1 MAGYSVEKALEDRK
15 KRIKEEEYNARYRE
29 ALKDPEGYANKN
41 KPISVEDALKERK
54 KSLLENSGSI
64 KNDIARRYNS
74 VLSSYKSYAN
84 NYSDSLYGEGS
95 VKKTLDK
102 QRSTRKETASLVSD
116 IKAYRKIIGEKE
128 ADDMLKNLDS
138 MKGVYDYAY
147 EAAKVYT
154 NFKSEEDYQNFMN
167 PTSDVIPVGNGAMS
181 PFRKGG
187 LSPIG
192 ANSPGGIY
200 SFDPMMK
207 QTALGQLPF
216 ELNKNKDP
224 LPTEDVK
231 DENRLALYV
240 YYTEKAREAE
250 SNGGSEEEIKAY
262 RQQAEKARSKE
273 GYQEIMSGWLT
284 KEGYDDDESIG
295 IRQSLYS
302 AKKAELERLEYRIR
316 YASSEEEKEKLTK
329 KKESIE
335 AEINVYE
342 RFRKPVDDTSNYVN
356 QEDFTTVSA
365 DKNKNG
371 NIDKSNLERAAEDLQ
386 KLRGTEP
393 SDIIDETG
401 IVTGV
406 RDALGNVHESRQA
419 YYAYVDELYNLT
431 QTTVEDELGLFLS
444 YSPEDRERL
453 SDEYLKQSSS
463 QTSNDGYKYIFYN
476 GMAHAWDQLSEN
488 EINTYYYLYNSQGK
502 NAAVQYL
509 ESLQSVLNYRLYQQT
524 SEKWQKEYDESG
536 VLGKILLNIGTLAA
550 NPIGGMV
557 SFVEDFG
564 NTVTGKDIDPY
575 SGSHYVQNWA
585 QSVRGNTARDIE
597 EATDGAAIPLID
609 FSFGDFYQSIMSGA
623 DSFVGGKMFGR
634 GYTVIMGMGAAS
646 SEAKD
651 LYDKGATKEQI
662 VLGASAAGAA
672 EMIFEYVSLDH
683 FLKNMD
689 TGTKSVKQ
697 LLKQVLSQAG
707 VEASEEVFTEIANTL
722 TNAWVMKSQS
732 EWAKLKEE
740 GGLKNAFI
748 ETCKNVINAGIGGF
762 VSGGGMAAV
771 GSTANLIHYN
781 NYSRGVGTQ
790 INQRGNTQNLIDY
803 AEEIVLEYDKLF
815 PGADTK
821 QIGKFVSQLK
831 QSIAN
836 GGEMSRS
843 DLTKTG
849 KLYDLVSDAVQ
860 KHSVQAVKSKI
871 FDKLQDRADV
881 NYKSYTAKL
890 LTNAFFDNMSDT
902 EKTAF
907 KRMKGQKILDSLLSD
922 SDTSDFLNAYK
933 NLYDNGA
940 DFIFDRNANAA
951 TGNINS
957 DVSQYTE
964 QPAQTANTPLSLA
977 PSETVRENAQGVG
990 QDISAPRV
998 EETPTATT
1006 QDNTDR
1012 ERSAEALN
1020 YALEDIDN
1028 KHISKAATDL
1038 IKAEYDGTLPA
1049 ADYVAGMEEGFNFGY
1064 SQVPEDGLTDYS
1076 GPFGQLSA
1084 MQKKHSY
1091 NLGVLAREE
1100 ETRKRDTEVQAKIK
1114 DAAERSSGKNKDI
1127 TVGRKIGTVK
1137 GEGVTIADLKKT
1149 FNDTQNKA
1157 YKILSTTAEIA
1168 GVDIVLY
1175 KSETDENGNFTGAQ
1189 GKFKYSEDKLYID
1202 INAGLLNEMDA
1213 SELGAY
1219 VMVRTFCHEFV
1230 HFIEKWNV
1238 KGYNELRSLTF
1249 QTLQSRGINV
1259 DAEIRNTMDKLALDD
1274 YDKAS
1279 REVVA
1284 ETFTDVLPDSKFA
1297 QNIAEKNPGLFKK
1310 ILEKLKEF
1318 LENVKSYFRSLGKNG
1333 SRVANAMKEEVNG
1346 QIRYIQNIV
1355 DVFDKVAEQAVE
1367 NYQRTFAVNDTFE
1380 SESAETEKQVSEPT
1394 ENEKPVRKLEE
1405 KTKTSL
1411 SDYEKTAGIA
1421 HKIIKASTKDRK
1433 PIRLSDGDMFF
1444 VGNPSCVAVVDKET
1458 FDSFGDEILTNKS
1471 AEFTRLLDMRR
1482 QKLTGTAY
1490 SYKSE
1495 NGKNLLY
1502 IKDKDGGVLLD
1513 KKYAK
1518 FFDGYDFYCDPE
1530 NERVPVLFKDGNG
1543 EFVGLLAQMHKVGNI
1558 NTDNL
1563 DVVNMKSFP
1572 IKEVTS
1578 NGRRNLGIQGQES
1591 SGETVRSDNGGAV
1604 STSDAD
1610 GQGTSRLLEEVQKED
1625 VQGNGGRGDAA
1636 AAADKRGRTPERL
1649 GDGTDAADRTRGS
1662 GGNSEVGDIRRDD
1675 VVTEAEEKEKKE
1687 SIKKVVDEQIEQ
1699 KSTQTPKGR
1708 NFVIG
1713 ESLSLPQGEKAR
1725 FRANVEAIKLVKKLE
1740 AENRFATPAE
1750 QEVLSKYVG
1759 WGGLSNAFGE
1769 IRWNSTTRKSEMTPK
1784 NGWAYEF
1791 AEFRKL
1797 VDDGVISED
1806 EYKAASASTKNAH
1819 YTSVEVIKAMYD
1831 GLENLGFK
1839 GGRML
1844 EPSSGVGN
1852 FVGAMPVSM
1861 SSKVNSWTMV
1871 ELDSITG
1878 LIAKYLYPN
1887 ADVRIQ
1893 GFEKA
1898 NLPNNYMDVA
1908 IGNVPFGNY
1917 GVVDNAY
1924 PKRVTKAIHNYFF
1937 AKTLDKVRPG
1947 GVVMFITSSF
1957 TMNGKDN
1964 AIRQY
1969 IMDRADLLGA
1979 IRLPNNAFSG
1989 NAGTQVVTDILI
2001 LKKRESG
2008 TAYGGEQFLNTSW
2021 QKFEENGYD
2030 GYDLNEYFIN
2040 HPEMVLGT
2048 PAKIRGMYGAN
2059 SLTYNPLDG
2068 GSLGEQIK
2076 NAFKN
2081 ITGKMDYSK
2090 PVSANAANFRAARE
2104 EKKPK
2109 KNGFTNVDG
2118 KLFKNTDGVLE
2129 EVKDGNTAKRITG
2142 LLGIRDAY
2150 RTLINY
2156 IQQGQTKNLVAK
2168 ARKDL
2173 NDVYD
2178 KFVKEN
2184 GYINAPKNKSAIKD
2198 DPDSFSIY
2206 SLENYDAESKKA
2218 TKADIFVK
2226 DTIKPNRTVTHVD
2239 DVATGIIVSV
2249 NTVGGIDTALIAKL
2263 TGKGE
2268 QDVVRELI
2276 DNRMAFKTQ
2285 DGSLET
2291 PEKYLSG
2298 NVRAKLRE
2306 AEALAPIDKDFE
2318 NNVEELKKVVPK
2330 DIPFNDIYVT
2340 PGSPWIPTDV
2350 YADFVAYMLG
2360 GYNTASEYRA
2370 PDVEVGRSNQ
2380 TGAFK
2385 IVVNNKHLKQ
2395 GYKNTQKWGT
2405 KRKTFLDI
2413 IGAMMS
2419 SRSITVND
2427 TIETEDGRKKS
2438 VINKVETAAAQEKA
2452 EEITREFQDWIWK
2465 DEARKNALTSLYN
2478 NTYNALVNPKYDGSH
2493 LAVNGLN
2500 ASFSLREHQAN
2511 AVQRIITSGG
2521 NTLLAHKVGAGKTLE
2536 MAAAAMKLKELGII
2550 KKPMFV
2556 VPKPLVAQWGVEFKK
2571 YFPASKLLVTDEK
2584 DFVKANR
2591 KTFANRI
2598 ANGDYD
2604 AVILSYEQFEKIPM
2618 SKDFQKKF
2626 YQEQID
2632 EIVAA
2637 IAEEKAE
2644 TGGRGLT
2651 VKEMEK
2657 KKSQLE
2663 KKQAELTRKE
2673 KDEDNI
2679 DFEQLGIDSLFVDEA
2694 HSFKNLA
2701 YVTNMNNVSGLGRTD
2716 GSQRAFDLYTKV
2728 RYMQGLNGGRG
2739 IVFATATPVMNS
2751 MAEMY
2756 IMQKYLQSDM
2766 LNQLGL
2772 STFDAWAKQFGE
2784 IVNSVEIKPSGQ
2796 GFRVKQT
2803 FSNFKNLNE
2812 LQLLFRSFSDVLTQV
2827 QGLKIP
2833 KMKGGKVKT
2842 VLCEPGQFQKDYMAE
2857 LEKRAD
2863 NVKNVDPSVDNM
2875 LKITSDGRKVAYTQR
2890 MIDPSLPYE
2899 AGCKIYKCC
2908 DNIIKEYKDS
2918 SAIKGTQIVFC
2929 DMATP
2934 KGTDKKKA
2942 ALADE
2947 TEADVTEL
2955 DTESAKLYDD
2965 MKAYLVKHGI
2975 PASEIAFIHDAKT
2988 DQKKKQLFEDVNNG
3002 NVRVLIG
3009 STGKMGVGMNAQKR
3023 IVAIHH
3029 LDAPWR
3035 PGDVEQRDG
3044 RAFRQGNINEEVSKY
3059 VYVTEGS
3066 FDARLWDILDRK
3078 QHFINQI
3085 MNGDNVGR
3093 TAEDTGDVTLSAAE
3107 VKALASGNPLI
3118 MEQVQLSNEL
3128 QKLEDLQRAHKSSVL
3143 TAQTKSLE
3151 DKQRI
3156 LQAQKTIENIT
3167 ADIKARV
3174 DTYSD
3179 GKFSM
3184 TVDKKTFTD
3193 KKEAGVSLLAEITTK
3208 ALTDKYVSVGK
3219 FAGFDL
3225 FAMKDGVEYSGI
3237 IKGQSSYKFNVY
3249 MSNTTQMINKICSV
3263 VSELDERLNAWKER
3277 LSELK
3282 ADLAAQ
3288 EKMAVEPFAKQEE
3301 LDKKRARFN
3310 EVMEILNPPEEQQ
3323 IADDEDEQ
3331 YDYGDRPVKK
3341 EEKKKRKGSW
3351 YSQEET
3357 RFLSWSHGSASVGEV
3372 NTFIRFKKRR
3382 YYEKT
3387 ADGCVELSY
3396 KQYCERENDD
3406 AEESYKEAENIIGR
3420 NADRDES
3427 SEREVLGNNDSDGYR
3442 GEVDV
3447 IPGQTFGEK
3456 LRSDTGRGGGT
3467 VDRGGVGSQVRL
3479 NDDEQYQ
3486 QRTDTLTDRR
3496 VLELAAED
3504 VRIDD
3509 LTQGE
3514 VYALDVFKKRLE
3526 TIRDLQTQRKEQ
3538 GQLYKE
3544 QQFGSKTDKAEAV
3557 KTLNRMKILDD
3568 QIKKASAELLS
3579 VEEKEVLKRV
3589 LQRARKV
3596 IEAKDREETKEILRR
3611 QSERRKESEAVRK
3624 YRQRIKLDVSAL
3636 SSWILNPDN
3645 KTSLKRVPD
3654 VLKNSVIQFISDI
3667 DFTSK
3672 RQLRG
3677 GAATKAD
3684 EAFVQRLQS
3693 LHDALKNNK
3702 DIYGLYSGYNDLPED
3717 FIDRLQSF
3725 INATDAITKRD
3736 GVFVINKMTGEELK
3750 ELSKIVRT
3758 LKKFI
3763 TEMNIFHYNAVFSHV
3778 TDAAESTITE
3788 LRSIKN
3794 AGIFQNGVTNWGFW
3808 QNIRPAYAFE
3818 RFGEGGKAIY
3828 DEFRRAQATLAF
3840 NAKEII
3846 EFAENTYTRAEVKAW
3861 EKEYKEFNLDGDTVR
3876 VPVSYIMS
3884 LYKLYDDPD
3893 GRRHILG
3900 EGARVA
3906 AHKEGVI
3913 RKEQDS
3919 GHKLSEEDVKQIIGT
3934 LTDRQKAVADAL
3946 QEFMATQGAAWG
3958 NYVSV
3963 KRFGEEIF
3971 TNPKYFPISSD
3982 GRYIEAAAAEHPNE
3996 ASLYALLNMSFTKK
4010 RNENADNRIVLFS
4023 IFDVF
4028 ANHMASMAQYNAFAL
4043 PVLDALKWY
4052 NYRQVSVDEKTG
4064 AKTVTG
4070 SVRDEMA
4077 RAYGVSVEKN
4087 KTIKGYAEKFVE
4099 NIIKAYNG
4107 TEARG
4112 DDSETPLLKMLN
4124 KYNRSKVGANLKVTF
4139 MQPLAYIRAAAEMKY
4154 RSLATGLTALVP
4166 KITPSVKSE
4175 TEEMYKYSGIAV
4187 WKSLGF
4193 FDINISRGLTERIKH
4208 DSSLVDEVVE
4218 KSMYGAEKAD
4228 EITWSL
4234 MWKASKAEVKKKQPY
4249 LNPGSAEFFSEV
4261 NRVFEDTIYK
4271 TQVVDSVLTKSE
4283 FMRKKNFIARMG
4295 SSFMAEP
4302 VTTMSMVMSAYEQ
4315 VYEDMRKGMK
4325 FKDAVWKNRK
4335 RIVNAT
4341 FLYVLSALAA
4351 AVLQAFGAMWRDED
4365 DEREFGERFWKEF
4378 VKNFFDELAPWN
4390 KLPWVSNVIEY
4401 VNWGLYKAGISE
4413 SYEYKPKTMIED
4425 IVDSVAKAWR
4435 IFKGEEKGYEFY
4447 AGVSYML
4454 EAVSDISGL
4463 PLAAATREVVAIW
4476 NNTIGSLNS
4485 DLKVLKYESNAT
4497 KAKKYI
4503 DLMDSGEKQ
4512 KAKAMYDKMVS
4523 DKKEEIRKNREKDG
4537 KIALSDAELDET
4549 AKKSVNTSVKSEF
4562 RKQFVEAFKNNDEE
4576 TKAKIRVQMLR
4587 SGLWK
4592 AEKGKDGKITKG
4604 IDGVIYAQLDEW
4616 VKEYKQNQ

>member
-1 MAGYSVEKALEDRK
+1 MAKSYNSIKAGWTNSDIDSTTGKPKAKKKKSYEEIKASDYDFGVNQEYIDSFVADSQKYMNDVRSNSKDVNYGNAQSRFSSFRDTSYGLSDRADTIRAYYNANKSKLDNDTYSSMMKYLDSFTKGSDEAMSFYRK
-15 KRIKEEEYNARYRE
+15 NADYYSQWKTEEEYNKAMEEYKTGGFGNPEAPTTEQTVNAR
-29 ALKDPEGYANKN
+29 KN
-41 KPISVEDALKERK
+41 KYEENKSRIQEIDDILTGKKLVVTPRDKKER
-54 KSLLENSGSI
+54 
-64 KNDIARRYNS
+64 
-74 VLSSYKSYAN
+74 
-84 NYSDSLYGEGS
+84 
-95 VKKTLDK
+95 DK
-102 QRSTRKETASLVSD
+102 W
-116 IKAYRKIIGEKE
+116 
-128 ADDMLKNLDS
+128 
-138 MKGVYDYAY
+138 
-147 EAAKVYT
+147 
-154 NFKSEEDYQNFMN
+154 
-167 PTSDVIPVGNGAMS
+167 
-181 PFRKGG
+181 
-187 LSPIG
+187 
-192 ANSPGGIY
+192 
-200 SFDPMMK
+200 
-207 QTALGQLPF
+207 
-216 ELNKNKDP
+216 
-224 LPTEDVK
+224 
-231 DENRLALYV
+231 
-240 YYTEKAREAE
+240 E
-250 SNGGSEEEIKAY
+250 SKL
-262 RQQAEKARSKE
+262 QAEKNSLEAENREYERLQKKNDEYYDLRNNSDFEVESSKNRDTDNSGYDEKAQYYDTLVSGGIDNFVYDPQTGKNYPVDVFGNKYESADEYNAKVAALKNELNSVDKLGLYLSYDEDAKASLNQENYDRSLSGMSMYGLVAAE
-273 GYQEIMSGWLT
+273 GTHGRWDRLT
-284 KEGYDDDESIG
+284 KDE
-295 IRQSLYS
+295 
-302 AKKAELERLEYRIR
+302 
-316 YASSEEEKEKLTK
+316 
-329 KKESIE
+329 
-335 AEINVYE
+335 
-342 RFRKPVDDTSNYVN
+342 
-356 QEDFTTVSA
+356 
-365 DKNKNG
+365 
-371 NIDKSNLERAAEDLQ
+371 ID
-386 KLRGTEP
+386 
-393 SDIIDETG
+393 
-401 IVTGV
+401 
-406 RDALGNVHESRQA
+406 
-419 YYAYVDELYNLT
+419 
-431 QTTVEDELGLFLS
+431 
-444 YSPEDRERL
+444 
-453 SDEYLKQSSS
+453 
-463 QTSNDGYKYIFYN
+463 
-476 GMAHAWDQLSEN
+476 
-488 EINTYYYLYNSQGK
+488 TYYYIFNTKGQ
-502 NAAVQYL
+502 NAAYQYISDI
-509 ESLQSVLNYRLYQQT
+509 EPSLNYRQSVKDYERRQQVYDEANVLEKIALNIATVPANVIGSTAAFADDVLHTVSGEPIDSNNYAHSWKSFSDNYRGITSQAIENATNGVNLFGFSVGDLYQA
-524 SEKWQKEYDESG
+524 G
-536 VLGKILLNIGTLAA
+536 
-550 NPIGGMV
+550 
-557 SFVEDFG
+557 
-564 NTVTGKDIDPY
+564 
-575 SGSHYVQNWA
+575 
-585 QSVRGNTARDIE
+585 
-597 EATDGAAIPLID
+597 
-609 FSFGDFYQSIMSGA
+609 MSGA
-623 DSFVGGKMFGR
+623 DSVVGAAIFGK
-634 GYTVIMGMGAAS
+634 GYSVIMGMGAAAAE
-646 SEAKD
+646 SER
-651 LYDKGATKEQI
+651 L
-662 VLGASAAGAA
+662 SAAGASDSQVFFGGLLAGVA
-672 EMIFEYVSLDH
+672 ETVFEYLSLDN
-683 FLKNMD
+683 FIKMKDSALKRQVFINI
-689 TGTKSVKQ
+689 
-697 LLKQVLSQAG
+697 LKQSG
-707 VEASEEVFTEIANTL
+707 IEASEEVFTEIANQI
-722 TNAWVMKSQS
+722 TNGIVMGSQSDFNIAVREYVASGKSQAEAEALAVVDQIQNVYKAGLGGFASGAAMGAFGQAVGAYFNSNDTYTNGKTIVDNGNVQNLVDTAKGLS
-732 EWAKLKEE
+732 ERGSMYSDVDTKTISKL
-740 GGLKNAFI
+740 ASQI
-748 ETCKNVINAGIGGF
+748 ETAIKNGAEFSKSDINKI
-762 VSGGGMAAV
+762 
-771 GSTANLIHYN
+771 
-781 NYSRGVGTQ
+781 
-790 INQRGNTQNLIDY
+790 
-803 AEEIVLEYDKLF
+803 
-815 PGADTK
+815 
-821 QIGKFVSQLK
+821 
-831 QSIAN
+831 
-836 GGEMSRS
+836 
-843 DLTKTG
+843 G
-849 KLYDLVSDAVQ
+849 KLYDLVYKGRQSIAVESDANTVYN
-860 KHSVQAVKSKI
+860 HI
-871 FDKLQDRADV
+871 LDELQNRQ
-881 NYKSYTAKL
+881 NIKFKEQTARL
-890 LTNAFFDNMSDT
+890 LTNAVLDRMSAT
-902 EKTAF
+902 EKINF
-907 KRMKGQKILDSLLSD
+907 DKIGGKDILDGIFADTKLQSSASADKMLFERVADLLNKNA
-922 SDTSDFLNAYK
+922 DT
-933 NLYDNGA
+933 
-940 DFIFDRNANAA
+940 A

-964 QPAQTANTPLSLA
+964 QPAQTANTPLSIA
-977 PSETVRENAQGVG
+977 PSETVRENAQGFG

-1012 ERSAEALN
+1012 ERSAAALN

-1064 SQVPEDGLTDYS
+1064 SQVPEDGLTDYN

-1100 ETRKRDTEVQAKIK
+1100 ETRKRDTEIQAKIK
-1114 DAAERSSGKNKDI
+1114 DADEKSSGKNKDI

-1157 YKILSTTAEIA
+1157 YKILSTTAEIT
-1168 GVDIVLY
+1168 GMDIVLY
-1175 KSETDENGNFTGAQ
+1175 KSKTDENGNFTGAQ

-1202 INAGLLNEMDA
+1202 VNAGLLNEMDA

-1219 VMVRTFCHEFV
+1219 VMVRTFCHECV

-1259 DAEIRNTMDKLALDD
+1259 NAEIRNTMDKLALDD

-1367 NYQRTFAVNDTFE
+1367 NYQRTFAVNDTAE
-1380 SESAETEKQVSEPT
+1380 SDAPKITETVQS
-1394 ENEKPVRKLEE
+1394 N
-1405 KTKTSL
+1405 TKS
-1411 SDYEKTAGIA
+1411 
-1421 HKIIKASTKDRK
+1421 
-1433 PIRLSDGDMFF
+1433 
-1444 VGNPSCVAVVDKET
+1444 
-1458 FDSFGDEILTNKS
+1458 
-1471 AEFTRLLDMRR
+1471 
-1482 QKLTGTAY
+1482 
-1490 SYKSE
+1490 
-1495 NGKNLLY
+1495 
-1502 IKDKDGGVLLD
+1502 
-1513 KKYAK
+1513 
-1518 FFDGYDFYCDPE
+1518 
-1530 NERVPVLFKDGNG
+1530 
-1543 EFVGLLAQMHKVGNI
+1543 
-1558 NTDNL
+1558 
-1563 DVVNMKSFP
+1563 
-1572 IKEVTS
+1572 IKEVAS
-1578 NGRRNLGIQGQES
+1578 NDRRNLGIQGQEG
-1591 SGETVRSDNGGAV
+1591 SGEAVRADNGGTI
-1604 STSDAD
+1604 STSDTD
-1610 GQGTSRLLEEVQKED
+1610 GQGTARLLDEVQKED
-1625 VQGNGGRGDAA
+1625 VQGNGGRGNASA
-1636 AAADKRGRTPERL
+1636 SADKRGRTPERL
-1649 GDGTDAADRTRGS
+1649 GDGTNAADRARGS
-1662 GGNSEVGDIRRDD
+1662 NGNGEVGDIRRDD
-1675 VVTEAEEKEKKE
+1675 VVTEAEEQEKKE

-1713 ESLSLPQGEKAR
+1713 DSLSLPQGEKAR

-1740 AENRFATPAE
+1740 EENRFATPAE

-1769 IRWNSTTRKSEMTPK
+1769 MRWNSTTRKSEMTPK
-1784 NGWAYEF
+1784 NGWADEF

-1831 GLENLGFK
+1831 GLEGLGFK

-1893 GFEKA
+1893 GFENA

-1989 NAGTQVVTDILI
+1989 NAGTQVVTDILV

-2008 TAYGGEQFLNTSW
+2008 SAYGGENFLNTSW

-2048 PAKIRGMYGAN
+2048 PAKVRGMYGAN
-2059 SLTYNPLDG
+2059 SLTYNPLNDG

-2076 NAFKN
+2076 NAFKH
-2081 ITGKMDYSK
+2081 ITGKMVYSK

-2156 IQQGQTKNLVAK
+2156 IQQGQAKNLVAK

-2184 GYINAPKNKSAIKD
+2184 GYINSPKNKSAIKD

-2239 DVATGIIVSV
+2239 DVATGIIVSM

-2263 TGKGE
+2263 TGEGE
-2268 QDVVRELI
+2268 KDVVRELI

-2285 DGSLET
+2285 DGRLET

-2318 NNVEELKKVVPK
+2318 NNAEELKKVIPK
-2330 DIPFNDIYVT
+2330 DIPFSDIYVT

-2360 GYNTASEYRA
+2360 GYNTSSAYRA

-2380 TGAFK
+2380 TGDFK
-2385 IVVNNKHLKQ
+2385 IVVNNKRLKQ
-2395 GYKNTQKWGT
+2395 GYKNTQEWGT
-2405 KRKTFLDI
+2405 KRKSFLDI

-2427 TIETEDGRKKS
+2427 TVETEDGRKKS

-2465 DEARKNALTSLYN
+2465 DEARKNALTALYN

-2536 MAAAAMKLKELGII
+2536 MAAAAMKLKELGIV
-2550 KKPMFV
+2550 KKPMFA
-2556 VPKPLVAQWGVEFKK
+2556 VPKSLVAQWGVEFKN
-2571 YFPASKLLVTDEK
+2571 YFPAAKLLVTDEK
-2584 DFVKANR
+2584 DFAKANR

-2604 AVILSYEQFEKIPM
+2604 AVIVSYEQFEKIPM

-2644 TGGRGLT
+2644 TGGKGIT

-2657 KKSQLE
+2657 KKAQLE
-2663 KKQAELTRKE
+2663 KKIAEMTKKE

-2694 HSFKNLA
+2694 HNFKNLA
-2701 YVTNMNNVSGLGRTD
+2701 YVTKMNNVSGLGRTD

-2728 RYMQGLNGGRG
+2728 RYLQELNGGRG

-2918 SAIKGTQIVFC
+2918 SDINGTQIVFC

-2975 PASEIAFIHDAKT
+2975 PAAEIAFIHDAKT

-3151 DKQRI
+3151 DKQKI

-3184 TVDKKTFTD
+3184 TVDKKTFID

-3282 ADLAAQ
+3282 TDLAAQ

-3357 RFLSWSHGSASVGEV
+3357 RFLSWSHGSASVGDV

-3427 SEREVLGNNDSDGYR
+3427 SEREVFGNNDSNGYR
-3442 GEVDV
+3442 GEIDV
-3447 IPGQTFGEK
+3447 VPGQTFGEK

-3467 VDRGGVGSQVRL
+3467 VDRGGAGSQVRL

-3496 VLELAAED
+3496 VLEIAAED

-3526 TIRDLQTQRKEQ
+3526 TIRDLQAQRKEQ

-3596 IEAKDREETKEILRR
+3596 IEAKDREETKEMLRR

-3702 DIYGLYSGYNDLPED
+3702 DVYGLYSGYNDLPED

-3725 INATDAITKRD
+3725 INATNAITKRD
-3736 GVFVINKMTGEELK
+3736 GAYVINKMTGEELK

-3763 TEMNIFHYNAVFSHV
+3763 TEMNVFHYNAVFSHV

-3788 LRSIKN
+3788 LRSIGN
-3794 AGIFQNGVTNWGFW
+3794 AGKGENGVTNWAFW
-3808 QNIRPAYAFE
+3808 QNMRPAYAFE

-3846 EFAENTYTRAEVKAW
+3846 EFAESTYTRAEVKAW

-3900 EGARVA
+3900 DGVRVA

-3919 GHKLSEEDVKQIIGT
+3919 GHKLSEEDVRQIIGA

-3946 QEFMATQGAAWG
+3946 QAFMATQGAAWG

-4010 RNENADNRIVLFS
+4010 RNENANNRIVIFS

-4052 NYRQVSVDEKTG
+4052 NYKQVSVDEETG

-4077 RAYGVSVEKN
+4077 RVYGVAVEKG
-4087 KTIKGYAEKFVE
+4087 KPIKGYAEKFVE

-4107 TEARG
+4107 TEAQG
-4112 DDSETPLLKMLN
+4112 SVNDSLGLKILRL
-4124 KYNRSKVGANLKVTF
+4124 YNVAQIAFNLRVVVQ
-4139 MQPLAYIRAAAEMKY
+4139 QPLAITRAGLLINGSSILEGMKA
-4154 RSLATGLTALVP
+4154 SP
-4166 KITPSVKSE
+4166 KTVKANI
-4175 TEEMYKYSGIAV
+4175 EEMYKYSGIAY

-4193 FDINISRGLTERIKH
+4193 YDINISRGLTDIIKH
-4208 DSSLVDEVVE
+4208 NDTVYDRIIEFGMS
-4218 KSMYGAEKAD
+4218 GAEKAD
-4228 EITWSL
+4228 EITWSAI
-4234 MWKASKAEVKKKQPY
+4234 WNACKEEVRKKQPY
-4249 LNPGSAEFFSEV
+4249 IQPGSAEFFSAV
-4261 NRVFEDTIYK
+4261 NKVFENVIYK

-4283 FMRKKNFIARMG
+4283 FMRSKGFWARTM
-4295 SSFMAEP
+4295 SSFMSEP
-4302 VTTMSMVMSAYEQ
+4302 VTTASMLMSAYERFRT
-4315 VYEDMRKGMK
+4315 DRRRGMS
-4325 FKDAVWKNRK
+4325 FGDAWRRNRK
-4335 RIVNAT
+4335 NIVRTAAVYGIGA
-4341 FLYVLSALAA
+4341 LLLAA
-4351 AVLQAFGAMWRDED
+4351 VQAVMDASRDD
-4365 DEREFGERFWKEF
+4365 DDDKNYGEKYLDEFIG
-4378 VKNFFDELAPWN
+4378 NFIDEIAPFN
-4390 KLPWVSNVIEY
+4390 KLPIISDIYDIAKSVLSKVGFDTYGNPPQSVFAQWYDSLIKGVEIVYDKITGENTGY
-4401 VNWGLYKAGISE
+4401 TWYAGI
-4413 SYEYKPKTMIED
+4413 
-4425 IVDSVAKAWR
+4425 AK
-4435 IFKGEEKGYEFY
+4435 
-4447 AGVSYML
+4447 L
-4454 EAVSDISGL
+4454 LQAVSGMTGL
-4463 PLAAATREVVAIW
+4463 PLAAATREVVTVW
-4476 NNTIGSLNS
+4476 NNTVGVINS
-4485 DLKVLKYESNAT
+4485 DLKVRKYEGSENNVKAERFVKSMDKDFYSEWLEDEKDRIRKDREEQGKT
-4497 KAKKYI
+4497 DYSDEQLEAEAKKKVKSAI
-4503 DLMDSGEKQ
+4503 SG
-4512 KAKAMYDKMVS
+4512 V
-4523 DKKEEIRKNREKDG
+4523 
-4537 KIALSDAELDET
+4537 L
-4549 AKKSVNTSVKSEF
+4549 KKSYI
-4562 RKQFVEAFKNNDEE
+4562 EAFNDGDDEAMSKIQKQMLDMDIYGTEDEIAKLCRKWVEDYDPNSNKALKSGINEAIEQGDFKTVSSLVNELRDAGMSDTSIKSAITSYWKPIYIEAYENNDEA
-4576 TKAKIRVQMLR
+4576 TKAKIRKGLYYT
-4587 SGLWK
+4587 GLWK
-4592 AEKGKDGKITKG
+4592 AQENKPLSDVINEKCND
-4604 IDGVIYAQLDEW
+4604 W

>member
-54 KSLLENSGSI
+54 KSLSENSGSI

-224 LPTEDVK
+224 LPTEEVK

-262 RQQAEKARSKE
+262 RQQAEKARTKE
-273 GYQEIMSGWLT
+273 GYQELASGWLNNDF
-284 KEGYDDDESIG
+284 ELDDETVNARRAIYE
-295 IRQSLYS
+295 R
-302 AKKAELERLEYRIR
+302 KMAEIKRLEQTISYTPDG
-316 YASSEEEKEKLTK
+316 EEKENLIKR
-329 KKESIE
+329 KEALE
-335 AEINVYE
+335 AETNIYTRNQKVLDDYYGLRNNADFGTASRLRQYNNPTKEELDKADFE
-342 RFRKPVDDTSNYVN
+342 RISFDRDYGKIKDYIEYTDEANNEYVLDDGTRIKIPQQV
-356 QEDFTTVSA
+356 EVK
-365 DKNKNG
+365 DK
-371 NIDKSNLERAAEDLQ
+371 
-386 KLRGTEP
+386 
-393 SDIIDETG
+393 
-401 IVTGV
+401 
-406 RDALGNVHESRQA
+406 
-419 YYAYVDELYNLT
+419 
-431 QTTVEDELGLFLS
+431 LGLFLS
-444 YSPEDRERL
+444 APATMRETADINAYSSGNYTWSSIV
-453 SDEYLKQSSS
+453 SDGNNFHWDLLK
-463 QTSNDGYKYIFYN
+463 K
-476 GMAHAWDQLSEN
+476 E
-488 EINTYYYLYNSQGK
+488 EIDTYYYLFNTQGQQAAYDFLDSMQTTLGRRHLEEETKEYNDS
-502 NAAVQYL
+502 
-509 ESLQSVLNYRLYQQT
+509 SVLNKIILNLA
-524 SEKWQKEYDESG
+524 SVPSNVVGGIPASFGIIGAIANGKE
-536 VLGKILLNIGTLAA
+536 IN
-550 NPIGGMV
+550 
-557 SFVEDFG
+557 
-564 NTVTGKDIDPY
+564 PY
-575 SGSHYVQNWA
+575 SPEFALVNSASNL
-585 QSVRGNTARDIE
+585 RGNTAKDIE
-597 EATDGAAIPLID
+597 EATGGVAIPGID

-623 DSFVGGKMFGR
+623 DSFVGAKMFGR
-634 GYTVIMGMGAAS
+634 GYTVIMGMNAAS
-646 SEAKD
+646 TEAKD
-651 LYDKGATKEQI
+651 LFDKGATKEQI
-662 VLGASAAGAA
+662 IMGASAAGAA

-722 TNAWVMKSQS
+722 TNAWIMKSQS

-790 INQRGNTQNLIDY
+790 INEQGNTQNLIDY

-836 GGEMSRS
+836 GGEMSKS

-871 FDKLQDRADV
+871 FDKLQGRADI
-881 NYKSYTAKL
+881 NYKSYMAKL

-902 EKTAF
+902 EKAAF
-907 KRMKGQKILDSLLSD
+907 KRMKGQKIIDSLLSD

-940 DFIFDRNANAA
+940 DFIFDRNANTA

-977 PSETVRENAQGVG
+977 PSETVRENSQGFG

-1038 IKAEYDGTLPA
+1038 IKAEYDGTLSA

-1064 SQVPEDGLTDYS
+1064 SQVPEDGLTDYN

-1100 ETRKRDTEVQAKIK
+1100 ETRKRDTGVQAKIK
-1114 DAAERSSGKNKDI
+1114 DAAEKSSGKNKDI
-1127 TVGRKIGTVK
+1127 TFGRKTGTVK

-1157 YKILSTTAEIA
+1157 YKILSTTAEIT

-1175 KSETDENGNFTGAQ
+1175 KSEADENGNFTGAQ

-1219 VMVRTFCHEFV
+1219 AMVRTFCHEFV

-1238 KGYNELRSLTF
+1238 KGYNELRNLTF

-1367 NYQRTFAVNDTFE
+1367 NYQRTFAVNDT
-1380 SESAETEKQVSEPT
+1380 AEADAPKITETVQS
-1394 ENEKPVRKLEE
+1394 N
-1405 KTKTSL
+1405 TK
-1411 SDYEKTAGIA
+1411 A
-1421 HKIIKASTKDRK
+1421 
-1433 PIRLSDGDMFF
+1433 
-1444 VGNPSCVAVVDKET
+1444 
-1458 FDSFGDEILTNKS
+1458 
-1471 AEFTRLLDMRR
+1471 
-1482 QKLTGTAY
+1482 
-1490 SYKSE
+1490 
-1495 NGKNLLY
+1495 
-1502 IKDKDGGVLLD
+1502 
-1513 KKYAK
+1513 
-1518 FFDGYDFYCDPE
+1518 
-1530 NERVPVLFKDGNG
+1530 
-1543 EFVGLLAQMHKVGNI
+1543 
-1558 NTDNL
+1558 
-1563 DVVNMKSFP
+1563 
-1572 IKEVTS
+1572 IKEETS
-1578 NGRRNLGIQGQES
+1578 NVRRNLGIQGQEG
-1591 SGETVRSDNGGAV
+1591 SGETIRSDNGGTV

-1649 GDGTDAADRTRGS
+1649 GDGTDAADRARGS

-1687 SIKKVVDEQIEQ
+1687 SIKKIVDEQIEQ

-1740 AENRFATPAE
+1740 EENRFATPAE

-1769 IRWNSTTRKSEMTPK
+1769 MRWNSTTRKSEMTPK
-1784 NGWAYEF
+1784 NGWADEF

-1831 GLENLGFK
+1831 GLESLGFK

-1979 IRLPNNAFSG
+1979 IRLPNNAFAG

-2156 IQQGQTKNLVAK
+2156 IQQGQAKNLVAK

-2268 QDVVRELI
+2268 KDVVRELI

-2306 AEALAPIDKDFE
+2306 AEALEPIDKDFE

-2918 SAIKGTQIVFC
+2918 AAIKGTQIVFC

-3526 TIRDLQTQRKEQ
+3526 AIRDLQTQRKEQ

-3736 GVFVINKMTGEELK
+3736 GAFVINKMTGEELK

-4052 NYRQVSVDEKTG
+4052 NYRQVSVDEETG

-4208 DSSLVDEVVE
+4208 DSSLVDEAVE

-4228 EITWSL
+4228 EKTWAL

-4261 NRVFEDTIYK
+4261 NKVFEDTIYK

-4365 DEREFGERFWKEF
+4365 DERDFGERFWNEF
-4378 VKNFFDELAPWN
+4378 VENFFDELAPWN

-4401 VNWGLYKAGISE
+4401 VKWGLYKAGISE

-4523 DKKEEIRKNREKDG
+4523 DKKEEIRKNREKEG

-4562 RKQFVEAFKNNDEE
+4562 RKQFVEAFKNNDEA

-4592 AEKGKDGKITKG
+4592 EEKGKDGKVTKR
-4604 IDGVIYAQLDEW
+4604 IINVIYAQLDEW

>member
-1 MAGYSVEKALEDRK
+1 MAKSYNSIKAGWTNSDIDSTTGKPKAKKKKSYEEIKASDYDFGVNQEYIDSFVADSQKYMNDVRSKSKDVNYGNAQSRFSSFRDTSYGLSDRADTIRAYYNANKSKLDNDTYSSMMKYLDSFTKGSDEAMSFYRK
-15 KRIKEEEYNARYRE
+15 NADYYSQWKTEEEYNKAKEDYKKAVEYDKKQKEMLSFDLDAGQKEIDSLDGIVSKISELENQKGKNSTTDYENALRRQGGYNKEALKKKAAEMSGEQSKKNAEIDAQINTLLKETGYATLDELKKGVAEKRAYFMQSKNLKAVNEFSTKARNSSDFGQYSKIGADIANPTFNDAEAGLAIGAWRPFADDVNNIVTYSRENAGAIALTNEEGHPAVGDFRYRSMTEDEVEVYNYYLAKEQAGQIAEGTAQSFLDSLDDILNQRE
-29 ALKDPEGYANKN
+29 ALGF
-41 KPISVEDALKERK
+41 SDA
-54 KSLLENSGSI
+54 
-64 KNDIARRYNS
+64 
-74 VLSSYKSYAN
+74 
-84 NYSDSLYGEGS
+84 
-95 VKKTLDK
+95 
-102 QRSTRKETASLVSD
+102 
-116 IKAYRKIIGEKE
+116 
-128 ADDMLKNLDS
+128 
-138 MKGVYDYAY
+138 MK
-147 EAAKVYT
+147 
-154 NFKSEEDYQNFMN
+154 
-167 PTSDVIPVGNGAMS
+167 
-181 PFRKGG
+181 
-187 LSPIG
+187 
-192 ANSPGGIY
+192 
-200 SFDPMMK
+200 
-207 QTALGQLPF
+207 
-216 ELNKNKDP
+216 
-224 LPTEDVK
+224 
-231 DENRLALYV
+231 
-240 YYTEKAREAE
+240 
-250 SNGGSEEEIKAY
+250 
-262 RQQAEKARSKE
+262 
-273 GYQEIMSGWLT
+273 
-284 KEGYDDDESIG
+284 
-295 IRQSLYS
+295 
-302 AKKAELERLEYRIR
+302 
-316 YASSEEEKEKLTK
+316 
-329 KKESIE
+329 
-335 AEINVYE
+335 
-342 RFRKPVDDTSNYVN
+342 
-356 QEDFTTVSA
+356 
-365 DKNKNG
+365 
-371 NIDKSNLERAAEDLQ
+371 
-386 KLRGTEP
+386 
-393 SDIIDETG
+393 
-401 IVTGV
+401 
-406 RDALGNVHESRQA
+406 
-419 YYAYVDELYNLT
+419 
-431 QTTVEDELGLFLS
+431 
-444 YSPEDRERL
+444 
-453 SDEYLKQSSS
+453 
-463 QTSNDGYKYIFYN
+463 
-476 GMAHAWDQLSEN
+476 
-488 EINTYYYLYNSQGK
+488 
-502 NAAVQYL
+502 
-509 ESLQSVLNYRLYQQT
+509 
-524 SEKWQKEYDESG
+524 
-536 VLGKILLNIGTLAA
+536 
-550 NPIGGMV
+550 
-557 SFVEDFG
+557 
-564 NTVTGKDIDPY
+564 
-575 SGSHYVQNWA
+575 
-585 QSVRGNTARDIE
+585 GNTALE
-597 EATDGAAIPLID
+597 LAFGVAAGLD
-609 FSFGDFYQSIMSGA
+609 QFASGVKNLFASGDEYIAPSMKQYISGQVREDLSNA
-623 DSFVGGKMFGR
+623 GGEFLGKSLGQW
-634 GYTVIMGMGAAS
+634 GYDAITTTSNMLPSVAAS
-646 SEAKD
+646 VVVGTINPAAGSWV
-651 LYDKGATKEQI
+651 GAG
-662 VLGASAAGAA
+662 LMGASAAGNAYADMINLGYSKGQARIYSTLTGASEALLQKALGGIPGVRGVLTDKVIEKFASGLNNAFARFAIQFAGNAYA
-672 EMIFEYVSLDH
+672 EGMEEFLQDVLDPYIKA
-683 FLKNMD
+683 FA
-689 TGTKSVKQ
+689 TGTAPEDVDWEEAIYSGLLGALTSVTFG
-697 LLKQVLSQAG
+697 G
-707 VEASEEVFTEIANTL
+707 VEAISNGVSQAKYNRITNSENGATIVDNGNVQNLVDTTKGLIERGSTYSDVDTKTISKLA
-722 TNAWVMKSQS
+722 SQ
-732 EWAKLKEE
+732 
-740 GGLKNAFI
+740 I
-748 ETCKNVINAGIGGF
+748 ETAIK
-762 VSGGGMAAV
+762 
-771 GSTANLIHYN
+771 
-781 NYSRGVGTQ
+781 
-790 INQRGNTQNLIDY
+790 
-803 AEEIVLEYDKLF
+803 
-815 PGADTK
+815 
-821 QIGKFVSQLK
+821 
-831 QSIAN
+831 N
-836 GGEMSRS
+836 GGEFSKS
-843 DLTKTG
+843 DINKIG
-849 KLYDLVSDAVQ
+849 KLYDLVYKGRQNIAVESDANTVYS
-860 KHSVQAVKSKI
+860 HI
-871 FDKLQDRADV
+871 LDELQNRQDI
-881 NYKSYTAKL
+881 KFKEQTARL
-890 LTNAFFDNMSDT
+890 LTNAVLDRMSAT
-902 EKTAF
+902 EKINF
-907 KRMKGQKILDSLLSD
+907 EKIGGKEILDGIFADTKLQSSASADKMLFERVADLLNKNA
-922 SDTSDFLNAYK
+922 DT
-933 NLYDNGA
+933 
-940 DFIFDRNANAA
+940 A

-964 QPAQTANTPLSLA
+964 QPAQTANTPLSIA
-977 PSETVRENAQGVG
+977 PSETVRENAQDFG
-990 QDISAPRV
+990 QDISSQRV
-998 EETPTATT
+998 EENPTATT

-1091 NLGVLAREE
+1091 KLGVLAREE
-1100 ETRKRDTEVQAKIK
+1100 EERKRDTEVQAKIK

-1137 GEGVTIADLKKT
+1137 GEGVTIADLKKS

-1157 YKILSTTAEIA
+1157 YKILSTTAEIT

-1259 DAEIRNTMDKLALDD
+1259 NAEIRNTMDKLALDD

-1367 NYQRTFAVNDTFE
+1367 NYQRTFTVNDTAE
-1380 SESAETEKQVSEPT
+1380 SDAPKITETVQS
-1394 ENEKPVRKLEE
+1394 N
-1405 KTKTSL
+1405 TKS
-1411 SDYEKTAGIA
+1411 
-1421 HKIIKASTKDRK
+1421 
-1433 PIRLSDGDMFF
+1433 
-1444 VGNPSCVAVVDKET
+1444 
-1458 FDSFGDEILTNKS
+1458 
-1471 AEFTRLLDMRR
+1471 
-1482 QKLTGTAY
+1482 
-1490 SYKSE
+1490 
-1495 NGKNLLY
+1495 
-1502 IKDKDGGVLLD
+1502 
-1513 KKYAK
+1513 
-1518 FFDGYDFYCDPE
+1518 
-1530 NERVPVLFKDGNG
+1530 
-1543 EFVGLLAQMHKVGNI
+1543 
-1558 NTDNL
+1558 
-1563 DVVNMKSFP
+1563 

-1578 NGRRNLGIQGQES
+1578 NDRRNLGIQGQEG
-1591 SGETVRSDNGGAV
+1591 SGEAVRSDNGGTV
-1604 STSDAD
+1604 STLDPD
-1610 GQGTSRLLEEVQKED
+1610 GQGTSRLLDEVQKED
-1625 VQGNGGRGDAA
+1625 VQGNGGRGNASA
-1636 AAADKRGRTPERL
+1636 SADKRGRTPERL
-1649 GDGTDAADRTRGS
+1649 GDGTDAADRARGS
-1662 GGNSEVGDIRRDD
+1662 NGNGEVGDIRRDD
-1675 VVTEAEEKEKKE
+1675 VVTEAEEQEKKE

-1713 ESLSLPQGEKAR
+1713 DSLSLPQGEKAR

-1740 AENRFATPAE
+1740 EENRFATPAE

-1769 IRWNSTTRKSEMTPK
+1769 MRWNSTTRKSEMTPK
-1784 NGWAYEF
+1784 NGWADEF

-1831 GLENLGFK
+1831 GLEGLGFK

-1893 GFEKA
+1893 GFENA

-1989 NAGTQVVTDILI
+1989 NAGTQVVTDILV

-2008 TAYGGEQFLNTSW
+2008 SAYGGENFLNTSW

-2048 PAKIRGMYGAN
+2048 PAKVRGMYGAN
-2059 SLTYNPLDG
+2059 SLTYNPLNDG

-2076 NAFKN
+2076 NAFKH

-2156 IQQGQTKNLVAK
+2156 IQQGQAKNLVAK

-2184 GYINAPKNKSAIKD
+2184 GYINSPKNKSAIKD

-2239 DVATGIIVSV
+2239 DVATGIIVSM
-2249 NTVGGIDTALIAKL
+2249 NTVGGIDIALIAKL

-2268 QDVVRELI
+2268 KDVVRELI

-2285 DGSLET
+2285 DGRLET

-2360 GYNTASEYRA
+2360 GYNTSSDYRA

-2380 TGAFK
+2380 TGDFK
-2385 IVVNNKHLKQ
+2385 IVVNNKRLKQ
-2395 GYKNTQKWGT
+2395 GYKNTQEWGT
-2405 KRKTFLDI
+2405 KRKSFLDI

-2427 TIETEDGRKKS
+2427 TIETGDGRKKS

-2465 DEARKNALTSLYN
+2465 DEARKNALTALYN

-2536 MAAAAMKLKELGII
+2536 MAAAAMKLKELGIV
-2550 KKPMFV
+2550 KKPMFA
-2556 VPKPLVAQWGVEFKK
+2556 VPKSLVAQWGVEFKN
-2571 YFPASKLLVTDEK
+2571 YFPAAKLLVTDEK
-2584 DFVKANR
+2584 DFAKANR

-2604 AVILSYEQFEKIPM
+2604 AVIVSYEQFEKIPM

-2644 TGGRGLT
+2644 TGGKGIT

-2657 KKSQLE
+2657 KKAQLE
-2663 KKQAELTRKE
+2663 KKIAEMTKKE

-2694 HSFKNLA
+2694 HNFKNLA
-2701 YVTNMNNVSGLGRTD
+2701 YVTKMNNVSGLGRTD

-2728 RYMQGLNGGRG
+2728 RYLQELNGGRG

-2918 SAIKGTQIVFC
+2918 SDINGTQIVFC

-2975 PASEIAFIHDAKT
+2975 PAAEIAFIHDAKT

-3151 DKQRI
+3151 DKQKI

-3225 FAMKDGVEYSGI
+3225 FAMKEGVEYSGL
-3237 IKGQSSYKFNVY
+3237 IKGQSLYKFNVY

-3282 ADLAAQ
+3282 TDLAAQ

-3351 YSQEET
+3351 YSQEESQ
-3357 RFLSWSHGSASVGEV
+3357 FLIWSHGSASVGEV

-3387 ADGCVELSY
+3387 ADGCVEISAR
-3396 KQYCERENDD
+3396 QYEERKKDNATETYRR
-3406 AEESYKEAENIIGR
+3406 ATSEISETPNIVRSPG
-3420 NADRDES
+3420 AT
-3427 SEREVLGNNDSDGYR
+3427 ERGNSDGDRYATESGSVYR
-3442 GEVDV
+3442 QTVGE
-3447 IPGQTFGEK
+3447 E
-3456 LRSDTGRGGGT
+3456 LRSDTGRSVST
-3467 VDRGGVGSQVRL
+3467 VDRGGAGSQVRL

-3526 TIRDLQTQRKEQ
+3526 TIRDLQAQRKEQ

-3544 QQFGSKTDKAEAV
+3544 QQFGSKTDKAETV

-3596 IEAKDREETKEILRR
+3596 IEAKDREETKEMLRR

-3702 DIYGLYSGYNDLPED
+3702 DVYGLYSGYNDLPED
-3717 FIDRLQSF
+3717 FIERLQSF
-3725 INATDAITKRD
+3725 INATNAITKRD
-3736 GVFVINKMTGEELK
+3736 GAFVINKMTGEELK

-3794 AGIFQNGVTNWGFW
+3794 AGIAQNGVTNWGFW

-3846 EFAENTYTRAEVKAW
+3846 EFAENTYTRAEVKTW
-3861 EKEYKEFNLDGDTVR
+3861 EKEYKEFNLDGDPVR

-3900 EGARVA
+3900 EGVRVA
-3906 AHKEGVI
+3906 AHKEGII

-4052 NYRQVSVDEKTG
+4052 NYRQVSVDEETG

-4077 RAYGVSVEKN
+4077 RVYGVSVEKN

-4208 DSSLVDEVVE
+4208 DSSLVDEAVE

-4228 EITWSL
+4228 EKTWAL

-4261 NRVFEDTIYK
+4261 NKVFEDTIYK

-4365 DEREFGERFWKEF
+4365 DERDFGERFWNEF
-4378 VKNFFDELAPWN
+4378 VENFFDELAPWN

-4401 VNWGLYKAGISE
+4401 VKWGLYKAGISE

-4485 DLKVLKYESNAT
+4485 DLKVRKYEGSENNVNAERFVKSMDKDFYSEWLEDEKDRIRKDREEQGKT
-4497 KAKKYI
+4497 DYSDEQLEAEAKKKVKSAI
-4503 DLMDSGEKQ
+4503 SG
-4512 KAKAMYDKMVS
+4512 V
-4523 DKKEEIRKNREKDG
+4523 
-4537 KIALSDAELDET
+4537 L
-4549 AKKSVNTSVKSEF
+4549 KKSYI
-4562 RKQFVEAFKNNDEE
+4562 EAFNDGDDEAMSKIQKQMLDMDIYGTEDEIAKLCRKWVEDYDPNSNKALKSGINEAIEQGDFKTVSSLVNELRDAGMSDTSIKSAITSYWKPIYIEAYENNDEA
-4576 TKAKIRVQMLR
+4576 TKAKIRKGLYYT
-4587 SGLWK
+4587 GLWK
-4592 AEKGKDGKITKG
+4592 AQKNKPLSDVINEKCN
-4604 IDGVIYAQLDEW
+4604 EW

>member
-1 MAGYSVEKALEDRK
+1 MAKSYNSIKAGWTNSDIDSTTGKPKAKKKKSYEEIKASDYDFGVNQEYIDSFVADSQKYMNDVRSNSKDVNYGNAQSRFSSFRDTSYGLSDRADTIRAYYNANKSKLDNDTYSSMMKYLDSFTKGSDEAMSFYRK
-15 KRIKEEEYNARYRE
+15 NADYYSQWKTEEEYNKAKEDYKKAVEYDKKQKEMLSFDLDAGQKEIDSLDGIVSKISELENQKGKNSTTDYENALRRQGGYNKEALKKKAAEMSGEQSKKNAEIDAQINTLLKETGYATLDELKKGVAEKRAYFMQSKNLKAVNEFSTKARNSSDFGQYSKIGADISNPTFNDAEAGLAIGAWRPFADDVNNIVTYSRENAGAIALTNEEGHPAVGDFRYRSMTEDEVEVYNYYLAKEQAGQIAEGTAQSFLDSLDDILNQRE
-29 ALKDPEGYANKN
+29 ALGF
-41 KPISVEDALKERK
+41 S
-54 KSLLENSGSI
+54 
-64 KNDIARRYNS
+64 
-74 VLSSYKSYAN
+74 
-84 NYSDSLYGEGS
+84 
-95 VKKTLDK
+95 
-102 QRSTRKETASLVSD
+102 
-116 IKAYRKIIGEKE
+116 E
-128 ADDMLKNLDS
+128 A
-138 MKGVYDYAY
+138 MK
-147 EAAKVYT
+147 
-154 NFKSEEDYQNFMN
+154 
-167 PTSDVIPVGNGAMS
+167 
-181 PFRKGG
+181 
-187 LSPIG
+187 
-192 ANSPGGIY
+192 
-200 SFDPMMK
+200 
-207 QTALGQLPF
+207 
-216 ELNKNKDP
+216 
-224 LPTEDVK
+224 
-231 DENRLALYV
+231 
-240 YYTEKAREAE
+240 
-250 SNGGSEEEIKAY
+250 
-262 RQQAEKARSKE
+262 
-273 GYQEIMSGWLT
+273 
-284 KEGYDDDESIG
+284 
-295 IRQSLYS
+295 
-302 AKKAELERLEYRIR
+302 
-316 YASSEEEKEKLTK
+316 
-329 KKESIE
+329 
-335 AEINVYE
+335 
-342 RFRKPVDDTSNYVN
+342 
-356 QEDFTTVSA
+356 
-365 DKNKNG
+365 
-371 NIDKSNLERAAEDLQ
+371 
-386 KLRGTEP
+386 
-393 SDIIDETG
+393 
-401 IVTGV
+401 
-406 RDALGNVHESRQA
+406 
-419 YYAYVDELYNLT
+419 
-431 QTTVEDELGLFLS
+431 
-444 YSPEDRERL
+444 
-453 SDEYLKQSSS
+453 
-463 QTSNDGYKYIFYN
+463 
-476 GMAHAWDQLSEN
+476 
-488 EINTYYYLYNSQGK
+488 
-502 NAAVQYL
+502 
-509 ESLQSVLNYRLYQQT
+509 
-524 SEKWQKEYDESG
+524 
-536 VLGKILLNIGTLAA
+536 
-550 NPIGGMV
+550 
-557 SFVEDFG
+557 
-564 NTVTGKDIDPY
+564 
-575 SGSHYVQNWA
+575 
-585 QSVRGNTARDIE
+585 GNTALE
-597 EATDGAAIPLID
+597 LAFGVAAGLD
-609 FSFGDFYQSIMSGA
+609 QFASGVKNLFASGDEYIAPSMKQYISGQVREDLSNA
-623 DSFVGGKMFGR
+623 GGEFLGKSLGQW
-634 GYTVIMGMGAAS
+634 GYDAITTTSNMLPSVAAS
-646 SEAKD
+646 VVVGTINPTAGSWV
-651 LYDKGATKEQI
+651 GAG
-662 VLGASAAGAA
+662 LMGASAAGNAYADMINLGYSKGQARIYSTLTGASEALLQKALGGIPGVRGVLTDKVIEKFASGLNNAFARFAIQFAGNAYA
-672 EMIFEYVSLDH
+672 EGMEEFLQDVLDPYIKA
-683 FLKNMD
+683 FA
-689 TGTKSVKQ
+689 TGTAPEDVDWEEAIYSGLLGALTSVTFG
-697 LLKQVLSQAG
+697 G
-707 VEASEEVFTEIANTL
+707 VEAISNGVSQAKYNRITNSENGATIVDNGNVQNLVDTAKGLSERGSMYSDVDTKTISKLA
-722 TNAWVMKSQS
+722 SQ
-732 EWAKLKEE
+732 
-740 GGLKNAFI
+740 I
-748 ETCKNVINAGIGGF
+748 ETAIKNGAEFSKSDINKI
-762 VSGGGMAAV
+762 
-771 GSTANLIHYN
+771 
-781 NYSRGVGTQ
+781 
-790 INQRGNTQNLIDY
+790 
-803 AEEIVLEYDKLF
+803 
-815 PGADTK
+815 
-821 QIGKFVSQLK
+821 
-831 QSIAN
+831 
-836 GGEMSRS
+836 
-843 DLTKTG
+843 G
-849 KLYDLVSDAVQ
+849 KLYDLVYKGRQSIAVESDANTVYN
-860 KHSVQAVKSKI
+860 HI
-871 FDKLQDRADV
+871 LDELQNRQDI
-881 NYKSYTAKL
+881 KFKEQTARL
-890 LTNAFFDNMSDT
+890 LTNAVLDRMSAT
-902 EKTAF
+902 EKINF
-907 KRMKGQKILDSLLSD
+907 DKIGGKDILDGIFADTKLQSSASADKMLFERVADLLNKNA
-922 SDTSDFLNAYK
+922 DT
-933 NLYDNGA
+933 
-940 DFIFDRNANAA
+940 A

-977 PSETVRENAQGVG
+977 PSETVREKAQGFG

-1038 IKAEYDGTLPA
+1038 IKAEYDGTLSA

-1064 SQVPEDGLTDYS
+1064 SQVPEDGLTDYN

-1100 ETRKRDTEVQAKIK
+1100 EERKKDTEIKAKIK
-1114 DAAERSSGKNKDI
+1114 DAADKSSGKNKDI
-1127 TVGRKIGTVK
+1127 TFGRKIGTVK

-1157 YKILSTTAEIA
+1157 YKILSTTAEIT

-1175 KSETDENGNFTGAQ
+1175 KSEADENGNFTGAQ

-1219 VMVRTFCHEFV
+1219 AMVRTFCHECV

-1238 KGYNELRSLTF
+1238 KGYNELRRLTF

-1297 QNIAEKNPGLFKK
+1297 QNIAEQNPGLFKK

-1355 DVFDKVAEQAVE
+1355 DVFDKVAEKAVE
-1367 NYQRTFAVNDTFE
+1367 NYQRTFAVNDT
-1380 SESAETEKQVSEPT
+1380 AEADAPKITETVQS
-1394 ENEKPVRKLEE
+1394 N
-1405 KTKTSL
+1405 TKS
-1411 SDYEKTAGIA
+1411 
-1421 HKIIKASTKDRK
+1421 
-1433 PIRLSDGDMFF
+1433 
-1444 VGNPSCVAVVDKET
+1444 
-1458 FDSFGDEILTNKS
+1458 
-1471 AEFTRLLDMRR
+1471 
-1482 QKLTGTAY
+1482 
-1490 SYKSE
+1490 
-1495 NGKNLLY
+1495 
-1502 IKDKDGGVLLD
+1502 
-1513 KKYAK
+1513 
-1518 FFDGYDFYCDPE
+1518 
-1530 NERVPVLFKDGNG
+1530 
-1543 EFVGLLAQMHKVGNI
+1543 
-1558 NTDNL
+1558 
-1563 DVVNMKSFP
+1563 

-1578 NGRRNLGIQGQES
+1578 NEKNGGQGS
-1591 SGETVRSDNGGAV
+1591 SGEAVRTDNGGTILPAD
-1604 STSDAD
+1604 TD
-1610 GQGTSRLLEEVQKED
+1610 GQGTARLLDEVQKED
-1625 VQGNGGRGDAA
+1625 VQGNGGRGNASA
-1636 AAADKRGRTPERL
+1636 SADKRGRTPERL
-1649 GDGTDAADRTRGS
+1649 GDGTDAADRARGS
-1662 GGNSEVGDIRRDD
+1662 NGNGEVGDIRRDVGRSD
-1675 VVTEAEEKEKKE
+1675 GGRTDGGRVRDGAGQTQSGRVGNVLGTVDGTDAGVSETSGGRGRVTESKKE

-1713 ESLSLPQGEKAR
+1713 DSLSLPQGEKAR

-1750 QEVLSKYVG
+1750 QESLSKYVG

-1769 IRWNSTTRKSEMTPK
+1769 MRWNSTTRKSEMTPK
-1784 NGWAYEF
+1784 NGWADEF

-1831 GLENLGFK
+1831 GLEGLGFK

-1878 LIAKYLYPN
+1878 LISKYLYPN

-1893 GFEKA
+1893 GFENA

-1937 AKTLDKVRPG
+1937 AKTLDKVRLG

-1989 NAGTQVVTDILI
+1989 NAGTQVVTDILV

-2008 TAYGGEQFLNTSW
+2008 SAYGGENFLNTSW
-2021 QKFEENGYD
+2021 QKFDENGYD

-2059 SLTYNPLDG
+2059 SLTYNPLNDG

-2076 NAFKN
+2076 NAFKH

-2090 PVSANAANFRAARE
+2090 PVSANAANFRTARID
-2104 EKKPK
+2104 KKGKSWGFVANSDGTISK
-2109 KNGFTNVDG
+2109 KQDG
-2118 KLFKNTDGVLE
+2118 KLEKYDVDTA
-2129 EVKDGNTAKRITG
+2129 TAKRITG

-2156 IQQGQTKNLVAK
+2156 IQQGQAKNLVAK

-2184 GYINAPKNKSAIKD
+2184 GYINSPKNKSAIKD

-2239 DVATGIIVSV
+2239 DVATGIIVSM

-2268 QDVVRELI
+2268 KDVVRELI

-2285 DGSLET
+2285 DGRLET

-2318 NNVEELKKVVPK
+2318 NNAEELKKVIPK
-2330 DIPFNDIYVT
+2330 DIPFSDIYVT

-2380 TGAFK
+2380 TGDFK
-2385 IVVNNKHLKQ
+2385 IVVNNKRLKQ
-2395 GYKNTQKWGT
+2395 GYKNTQEWGT
-2405 KRKTFLDI
+2405 KRNSFLDI

-2427 TIETEDGRKKS
+2427 TVETEDGRKKS

-2465 DEARKNALTSLYN
+2465 DEARKNALTALYN

-2536 MAAAAMKLKELGII
+2536 MAAAAMKLKELGIV
-2550 KKPMFV
+2550 KKPMFA
-2556 VPKPLVAQWGVEFKK
+2556 VPKSLVAQWGVEFKN
-2571 YFPASKLLVTDEK
+2571 YFPAAKLLVTDEK
-2584 DFVKANR
+2584 DFAKANR

-2604 AVILSYEQFEKIPM
+2604 AVIVSYEQFEKIPM

-2644 TGGRGLT
+2644 TGGKGIT

-2657 KKSQLE
+2657 KKAQLE
-2663 KKQAELTRKE
+2663 KKIAEMTKKE

-2694 HSFKNLA
+2694 HNFKNLA
-2701 YVTNMNNVSGLGRTD
+2701 YVTKMNNVSGLGRTD

-2728 RYMQGLNGGRG
+2728 RYLQELNGGRG

-2918 SAIKGTQIVFC
+2918 SDINGTQIVFC
-2929 DMATP
+2929 DMVTP

-2975 PASEIAFIHDAKT
+2975 PAAEIAFIHDAKT

-3151 DKQRI
+3151 DKQKI

-3282 ADLAAQ
+3282 TDLAAQ

-3341 EEKKKRKGSW
+3341 KRKKQTTPDEYESNYMSW
-3351 YSQEET
+3351 A
-3357 RFLSWSHGSASVGEV
+3357 RGSAKVG
-3372 NTFIRFKKRR
+3372 TTKILPRYDYRAKKLKYH

-3396 KQYCERENDD
+3396 KQYCERENDYATEID
-3406 AEESYKEAENIIGR
+3406 RRATSEISETPNIVR
-3420 NADRDES
+3420 S
-3427 SEREVLGNNDSDGYR
+3427 SEATEIRNSDGDRYTTESGSVYR
-3442 GEVDV
+3442 QTVGE
-3447 IPGQTFGEK
+3447 E
-3456 LRSDTGRGGGT
+3456 LRSDTGRSVST
-3467 VDRGGVGSQVRL
+3467 VDRSIHGDREVI
-3479 NDDEQYQ
+3479 DDEQYQ

-3496 VLELAAED
+3496 VLELAVED

-3526 TIRDLQTQRKEQ
+3526 TIRDLQAQRKEQ

-3544 QQFGSKTDKAEAV
+3544 QQFGSKADRAEAV

-3596 IEAKDREETKEILRR
+3596 IEAKDREETKEMLRR

-3702 DIYGLYSGYNDLPED
+3702 DVYGLYSGYNDLPED

-3725 INATDAITKRD
+3725 INATNAITKRD
-3736 GVFVINKMTGEELK
+3736 GAFVINKMTGEELK

-3763 TEMNIFHYNAVFSHV
+3763 TEMNVFHYNAVFSHV

-3794 AGIFQNGVTNWGFW
+3794 AGIAQNGVTNWGFW
-3808 QNIRPAYAFE
+3808 QNMRPAYAFE

-3846 EFAENTYTRAEVKAW
+3846 DFAESTYTRAEVKAW

-3900 EGARVA
+3900 DGVRVA

-4052 NYRQVSVDEKTG
+4052 NYRQVSVDEETG

-4107 TEARG
+4107 TEAQG
-4112 DDSETPLLKMLN
+4112 SVNDSLGLKSLRL
-4124 KYNRSKVGANLKVTF
+4124 YNVAQIAYNLRVVVQ
-4139 MQPLAYIRAAAEMKY
+4139 QPLAITRAGLLIDVSSILKGMKA
-4154 RSLATGLTALVP
+4154 SP
-4166 KITPSVKSE
+4166 KTVKANI
-4175 TEEMYKYSGIAV
+4175 EEMYKYSGIAY

-4193 FDINISRGLTERIKH
+4193 YDINISRGLTDIIKH
-4208 DSSLVDEVVE
+4208 NNTVYDRIIEFGMS
-4218 KSMYGAEKAD
+4218 GAEKAD
-4228 EITWSL
+4228 EITWSA
-4234 MWKASKAEVKKKQPY
+4234 MWNACKEEVRKKQPY
-4249 LNPGSAEFFSEV
+4249 IQPGSAEFFSAV
-4261 NRVFEDTIYK
+4261 NKVFENVIYK

-4283 FMRKKNFIARMG
+4283 FMRSKGFWARTI
-4295 SSFMAEP
+4295 SSFMSEP
-4302 VTTMSMVMSAYEQ
+4302 VTTASMLMSAYERFRA
-4315 VYEDMRKGMK
+4315 DRRRGMS
-4325 FKDAVWKNRK
+4325 FGDAWRRNRK
-4335 RIVNAT
+4335 NIVRTAAAYGIGA
-4341 FLYVLSALAA
+4341 LLLAA
-4351 AVLQAFGAMWRDED
+4351 VQAVMDALRDD
-4365 DEREFGERFWKEF
+4365 DDDKNYGEKYLDALIG
-4378 VKNFFDELAPWN
+4378 NFIDEIVPFN
-4390 KLPWVSNVIEY
+4390 KLPIISDVYDIAKSVLSKVGFDTYGNPPQSVFAQWYDSLIKGVEIIYDKITGENTGY
-4401 VNWGLYKAGISE
+4401 TWYAGI
-4413 SYEYKPKTMIED
+4413 
-4425 IVDSVAKAWR
+4425 AK
-4435 IFKGEEKGYEFY
+4435 
-4447 AGVSYML
+4447 L
-4454 EAVSDISGL
+4454 LQAVSGMTGR
-4463 PLAAATREVVAIW
+4463 PLAAATREVITAW
-4476 NNTIGSLNS
+4476 NNTVGVINS
-4485 DLKVLKYESNAT
+4485 DLKVRKYEGSENNVNAERFVKSMDKDFYSEWLEDEKDRIRKDREEQGKT
-4497 KAKKYI
+4497 DYSDEQLEAEAKKKVKSAI
-4503 DLMDSGEKQ
+4503 SG
-4512 KAKAMYDKMVS
+4512 V
-4523 DKKEEIRKNREKDG
+4523 
-4537 KIALSDAELDET
+4537 L
-4549 AKKSVNTSVKSEF
+4549 KKSYI
-4562 RKQFVEAFKNNDEE
+4562 EAFNDGDDEAMSKIQKQMLDMDIYGTEDEIAKLCRKWIEDYDPSSNKALKSGINEAIEQGDFKTVSSLVNELRDAGMSDTSIKSAITSYWKPIYIEAYENNDEA
-4576 TKAKIRVQMLR
+4576 TKAKIRKGLYYT
-4587 SGLWK
+4587 GLWK
-4592 AEKGKDGKITKG
+4592 AQKNKPLSDVINEKCND
-4604 IDGVIYAQLDEW
+4604 W

>member
-15 KRIKEEEYNARYRE
+15 KRIREEEYNARYRE

-54 KSLLENSGSI
+54 KSLSENSGSI

-128 ADDMLKNLDS
+128 ADDMIKNLDS

-154 NFKSEEDYQNFMN
+154 NFKSEEDYKKAVENAEKQKEMLSFDLDAGKKEIDSLDGIVSKISELENQKGKNSTTDYENALRRQGGYNKEALKKKAAEMSGEQSKKNAEIDAQINTLLKETGYATLDELKKGVAEKRAYFMQSKNLKAVNEFSTKARNSSDFGQYSKIGADIAN
-167 PTSDVIPVGNGAMS
+167 PTFNDAEA
-181 PFRKGG
+181 G
-187 LSPIG
+187 LAIG
-192 ANSPGGIY
+192 AWRPFADDVNNIVTY
-200 SFDPMMK
+200 SRENAAAIALTNEEGHPAVGDFRYRSMTEDEVEVYNYYLAK
-207 QTALGQLPF
+207 EQAGQIAEGTAQSFLDSLDDILNQREALGF
-216 ELNKNKDP
+216 S
-224 LPTEDVK
+224 
-231 DENRLALYV
+231 
-240 YYTEKAREAE
+240 EAM
-250 SNGGSEEEIKAY
+250 K
-262 RQQAEKARSKE
+262 
-273 GYQEIMSGWLT
+273 
-284 KEGYDDDESIG
+284 
-295 IRQSLYS
+295 
-302 AKKAELERLEYRIR
+302 
-316 YASSEEEKEKLTK
+316 
-329 KKESIE
+329 
-335 AEINVYE
+335 
-342 RFRKPVDDTSNYVN
+342 
-356 QEDFTTVSA
+356 
-365 DKNKNG
+365 
-371 NIDKSNLERAAEDLQ
+371 
-386 KLRGTEP
+386 
-393 SDIIDETG
+393 
-401 IVTGV
+401 
-406 RDALGNVHESRQA
+406 
-419 YYAYVDELYNLT
+419 
-431 QTTVEDELGLFLS
+431 
-444 YSPEDRERL
+444 
-453 SDEYLKQSSS
+453 
-463 QTSNDGYKYIFYN
+463 
-476 GMAHAWDQLSEN
+476 
-488 EINTYYYLYNSQGK
+488 
-502 NAAVQYL
+502 
-509 ESLQSVLNYRLYQQT
+509 
-524 SEKWQKEYDESG
+524 
-536 VLGKILLNIGTLAA
+536 
-550 NPIGGMV
+550 
-557 SFVEDFG
+557 
-564 NTVTGKDIDPY
+564 
-575 SGSHYVQNWA
+575 
-585 QSVRGNTARDIE
+585 GNTALE
-597 EATDGAAIPLID
+597 LAFGVAAGLD
-609 FSFGDFYQSIMSGA
+609 QFASGVKNLFASGDEYIAPSMKQYISGQVREDLSNA
-623 DSFVGGKMFGR
+623 GGEFLGKSLGQW
-634 GYTVIMGMGAAS
+634 GYDAITTTSNMLPSVAAS
-646 SEAKD
+646 VVVGTINPTAGSWV
-651 LYDKGATKEQI
+651 GAG
-662 VLGASAAGAA
+662 LMGASAAGNAYADMINLGYSKGQARIYSTLTGASEALLQKALGGIPGVRGVLTDKVIEKFASGLNNAFARFAIQFAGNAYA
-672 EMIFEYVSLDH
+672 EGMEEFLQDVLDPYIKA
-683 FLKNMD
+683 FA
-689 TGTKSVKQ
+689 TGTAPEDVDWEEAIYSGLLGALTSVTFG
-697 LLKQVLSQAG
+697 G
-707 VEASEEVFTEIANTL
+707 VEAISNGVSQAKYNRITNSENGATIVDNGNVQNLVDTAKGLIERGSTYSDVDTKTISKLA
-722 TNAWVMKSQS
+722 SQ
-732 EWAKLKEE
+732 
-740 GGLKNAFI
+740 I
-748 ETCKNVINAGIGGF
+748 ETAIK
-762 VSGGGMAAV
+762 
-771 GSTANLIHYN
+771 
-781 NYSRGVGTQ
+781 
-790 INQRGNTQNLIDY
+790 
-803 AEEIVLEYDKLF
+803 
-815 PGADTK
+815 
-821 QIGKFVSQLK
+821 
-831 QSIAN
+831 N
-836 GGEMSRS
+836 GGEFSKS
-843 DLTKTG
+843 DINKIG
-849 KLYDLVSDAVQ
+849 KLYDIVYKGRQSIAVESDANTVYN
-860 KHSVQAVKSKI
+860 HI
-871 FDKLQDRADV
+871 LDELQNRQDI
-881 NYKSYTAKL
+881 KFKEQTARL
-890 LTNAFFDNMSDT
+890 LTNAVLDRMSAT
-902 EKTAF
+902 EKINF
-907 KRMKGQKILDSLLSD
+907 DKIGGKDILDGIFADTKLQSSASADKMLFERVADLLNKNA
-922 SDTSDFLNAYK
+922 DT
-933 NLYDNGA
+933 
-940 DFIFDRNANAA
+940 A

-1064 SQVPEDGLTDYS
+1064 SQVPEDGLTDYN

-1100 ETRKRDTEVQAKIK
+1100 ETRKRDTEIQTKIK
-1114 DAAERSSGKNKDI
+1114 DADEKSSGKNKDI

-1157 YKILSTTAEIA
+1157 YKILSTTAEIT

-1213 SELGAY
+1213 SELGSY

-1380 SESAETEKQVSEPT
+1380 SESAETEKRVSEPT
-1394 ENEKPVRKLEE
+1394 ENEKPVRELEE

-1411 SDYEKTAGIA
+1411 LDYEKTAGIA

-1433 PIRLSDGDMFF
+1433 PIRIADGDMFF

-1543 EFVGLLAQMHKVGNI
+1543 EIVGLLAQMHKVGNI

-1572 IKEVTS
+1572 IKEVKS
-1578 NGRRNLGIQGQES
+1578 NGRRNLGIQGQEG
-1591 SGETVRSDNGGAV
+1591 SGETIRSDNGGTV
-1604 STSDAD
+1604 STSDTD

-1625 VQGNGGRGDAA
+1625 VQGNGGRGNAA

-1649 GDGTDAADRTRGS
+1649 GDGTDAADRSRGS

-1769 IRWNSTTRKSEMTPK
+1769 MRWNSTTRKSEMTPK
-1784 NGWAYEF
+1784 NGWADEF

-1831 GLENLGFK
+1831 GLESLGFK

-1979 IRLPNNAFSG
+1979 IRLPNNAFSV

-2156 IQQGQTKNLVAK
+2156 IQQGQAKNLVAK

-2249 NTVGGIDTALIAKL
+2249 NTVGDIDTALIAKL

-2268 QDVVRELI
+2268 KDVVRELI

-2556 VPKPLVAQWGVEFKK
+2556 VPKSLVAQWGVEFKK

-2663 KKQAELTRKE
+2663 KKQAELTKKE

-2694 HSFKNLA
+2694 HNFKNLA

-3174 DTYSD
+3174 DTYSN

-3341 EEKKKRKGSW
+3341 KRKKQTTPDEYESNYMSW
-3351 YSQEET
+3351 A
-3357 RFLSWSHGSASVGEV
+3357 RGSAKVG
-3372 NTFIRFKKRR
+3372 TTKILPRYDYRAKKLKYH

-3396 KQYCERENDD
+3396 RQYNERIKDD
-3406 AEESYKEAENIIGR
+3406 VEESYKEAESIVGR

-3427 SEREVLGNNDSDGYR
+3427 SERGMFGNNDSNGYR
-3442 GEVDV
+3442 GEIDV
-3447 IPGQTFGEK
+3447 VSGQTLGEK
-3456 LRSDTGRGGGT
+3456 LRSDTGRGVST
-3467 VDRGGVGSQVRL
+3467 VDRGIHGDREVI
-3479 NDDEQYQ
+3479 DDEQYQ

-3526 TIRDLQTQRKEQ
+3526 TIRDLQAQRKEQ

-3596 IEAKDREETKEILRR
+3596 IEAKDRDETKEMLRR

-3725 INATDAITKRD
+3725 INATNAITKRD
-3736 GVFVINKMTGEELK
+3736 GAYVINKMTGEELK

-3763 TEMNIFHYNAVFSHV
+3763 TEMNVFHYNAVFSHV

-3794 AGIFQNGVTNWGFW
+3794 AGIAQNGVTNWGFW
-3808 QNIRPAYAFE
+3808 QNMRPAYAFE

-3876 VPVSYIMS
+3876 IPVSYIMS

-4052 NYRQVSVDEKTG
+4052 NYRQVSVDEETG

-4077 RAYGVSVEKN
+4077 RVYGVSVEKN

-4107 TEARG
+4107 TEAQG
-4112 DDSETPLLKMLN
+4112 SVNDSLGLKSLRL
-4124 KYNRSKVGANLKVTF
+4124 YNMAQIAYNLRVVVQ
-4139 MQPLAYIRAAAEMKY
+4139 QPLAITRAGLLIDVSSILKGMKA
-4154 RSLATGLTALVP
+4154 SP
-4166 KITPSVKSE
+4166 KTVKANI
-4175 TEEMYKYSGIAV
+4175 EEMYRYSGIAY

-4193 FDINISRGLTERIKH
+4193 YDINISRGLTDIIKH
-4208 DSSLVDEVVE
+4208 NDTVYDRIIEFGMS
-4218 KSMYGAEKAD
+4218 GAEKAD
-4228 EITWSL
+4228 EITWAAI
-4234 MWKASKAEVKKKQPY
+4234 WYACKEEVRKKQPY
-4249 LNPGSAEFFSEV
+4249 IQPGSAEFFSEV
-4261 NRVFEDTIYK
+4261 NKVFENVIYK

-4283 FMRKKNFIARMG
+4283 FMRSKGFFARTV
-4295 SSFMAEP
+4295 SSFMSEP
-4302 VTTMSMVMSAYEQ
+4302 VTTASMLMSAYEQ
-4315 VYEDMRKGMK
+4315 FCTDRRRGIS
-4325 FKDAVWKNRK
+4325 FSNAWRRNRK
-4335 RIVNAT
+4335 NIVRTAAV
-4341 FLYVLSALAA
+4341 YGISALLLA
-4351 AVLQAFGAMWRDED
+4351 AVQAVMDAFRDD
-4365 DEREFGERFWKEF
+4365 DDDKNYGEKYLDALIG
-4378 VKNFFDELAPWN
+4378 NFIDEISPFN
-4390 KLPWVSNVIEY
+4390 KLPI
-4401 VNWGLYKAGISE
+4401 IS
-4413 SYEYKPKTMIED
+4413 D
-4425 IVDSVAKAWR
+4425 IYDIAKSVLSKVGFDTYGNPPQSVFAQWYDSL
-4435 IFKGEEKGYEFY
+4435 IKGVEIIYDKVTGENTGYTWY
-4447 AGVSYML
+4447 GGVSKL
-4454 EAVSDISGL
+4454 LQAVSGMTGL
-4463 PLAAATREVVAIW
+4463 PIAAATREVVTVW
-4476 NNTIGSLNS
+4476 NNTVGAINS
-4485 DLKVLKYESNAT
+4485 DLKVRKYAGSNNASNAEDYLSLI
-4497 KAKKYI
+4497 AE
-4503 DLMDSGEKQ
+4503 GN
-4512 KAKAMYDKMVS
+4512 
-4523 DKKEEIRKNREKDG
+4523 KKEATEFYKQWVEERKEQIVENREKDG
-4537 KIALSDAELDET
+4537 KVTLSDTELEKE
-4549 AKKSVNTSVKSEF
+4549 ARSSVKSYVSAQIRPKYIEAYRNGDNETMASI
-4562 RKQFVEAFKNNDEE
+4562 RKQMFATGLYVEAGKNPADVVLKTCNN
-4576 TKAKIRVQMLR
+4576 
-4587 SGLWK
+4587 
-4592 AEKGKDGKITKG
+4592 
-4604 IDGVIYAQLDEW
+4604 W
-4616 VKEYKQNQ
+4616 VKDYIHN

>member
-54 KSLLENSGSI
+54 KSLSENSGSI

-273 GYQEIMSGWLT
+273 GYQEIMSGWLNNDF
-284 KEGYDDDESIG
+284 ELDDETVNARRAIYE
-295 IRQSLYS
+295 R
-302 AKKAELERLEYRIR
+302 KMAEIKRLEQTISYTPDG
-316 YASSEEEKEKLTK
+316 EEKENLIKR
-329 KKESIE
+329 KEALE
-335 AEINVYE
+335 AETNIYTRNQKVLDDYYGLRNNADFGTASRLRPYNNPTKEELDKADFE
-342 RFRKPVDDTSNYVN
+342 RISFDRDYGKIKDYIEYTDEANNEYVLDDGTRIKIPQQV
-356 QEDFTTVSA
+356 EVK
-365 DKNKNG
+365 DK
-371 NIDKSNLERAAEDLQ
+371 
-386 KLRGTEP
+386 
-393 SDIIDETG
+393 
-401 IVTGV
+401 
-406 RDALGNVHESRQA
+406 
-419 YYAYVDELYNLT
+419 
-431 QTTVEDELGLFLS
+431 LGLFLS
-444 YSPEDRERL
+444 APATMRETADINAYSSGNYTWSSIV
-453 SDEYLKQSSS
+453 SDGNNFHWDLLK
-463 QTSNDGYKYIFYN
+463 K
-476 GMAHAWDQLSEN
+476 E
-488 EINTYYYLYNSQGK
+488 EIDTYYYLFNTQGQQAAYDFLDSMQTTLGRRHLEEETKEYNDS
-502 NAAVQYL
+502 
-509 ESLQSVLNYRLYQQT
+509 SVLNKIILNLA
-524 SEKWQKEYDESG
+524 SVPSNVVGGIPASFGIIGAIANGKE
-536 VLGKILLNIGTLAA
+536 IN
-550 NPIGGMV
+550 
-557 SFVEDFG
+557 
-564 NTVTGKDIDPY
+564 PY
-575 SGSHYVQNWA
+575 SPEFALVNSASNL
-585 QSVRGNTARDIE
+585 RGNTAKDIE
-597 EATDGAAIPLID
+597 EATGGVAIPGID

-634 GYTVIMGMGAAS
+634 GYTVIMGMNAAS
-646 SEAKD
+646 TEAKD

-662 VLGASAAGAA
+662 VVGASAAGAA

-697 LLKQVLSQAG
+697 LLKQVLAQAG

-790 INQRGNTQNLIDY
+790 INEQGNTQNLIDY

-843 DLTKTG
+843 DFTKTG

-922 SDTSDFLNAYK
+922 SDTSVFLNAYK

-977 PSETVRENAQGVG
+977 PSETVRENAQGFG

-1038 IKAEYDGTLPA
+1038 IKAEYDGTLSA

-1064 SQVPEDGLTDYS
+1064 SQVPEDGLTDYN

-1100 ETRKRDTEVQAKIK
+1100 EMRKRDADVQAKIQ
-1114 DAAERSSGKNKDI
+1114 DAAEKSSGKNKDI

-1157 YKILSTTAEIA
+1157 YKILCTTAEIT

-1175 KSETDENGNFTGAQ
+1175 KSEVDENGNFTGAQ
-1189 GKFKYSEDKLYID
+1189 GKFKYSEDKVYID
-1202 INAGLLNEMDA
+1202 INAGMLNEMDA

-1219 VMVRTFCHEFV
+1219 AMVRTFCHEFV
-1230 HFIEKWNV
+1230 HFIEKWNA

-1394 ENEKPVRKLEE
+1394 ENEKPVRELEE

-1411 SDYEKTAGIA
+1411 LDYEKTAGIA

-1543 EFVGLLAQMHKVGNI
+1543 EIVGLLAQMHKVGNI

-1572 IKEVTS
+1572 IKEVKS
-1578 NGRRNLGIQGQES
+1578 NGRRNLGIQGQEG
-1591 SGETVRSDNGGAV
+1591 SGEAVRSDNGGTV
-1604 STSDAD
+1604 STLDPD

-1625 VQGNGGRGDAA
+1625 VQGNGGRGNAA
-1636 AAADKRGRTPERL
+1636 AASDKRGRTPERL
-1649 GDGTDAADRTRGS
+1649 GDGTDAADRSRGS

-1675 VVTEAEEKEKKE
+1675 VVTETEKKEKKE

-1769 IRWNSTTRKSEMTPK
+1769 MRWNSTTRKSEMTPK
-1784 NGWAYEF
+1784 NGWADEF

-1831 GLENLGFK
+1831 GLEGLGFK

-1893 GFEKA
+1893 GFENA

-1957 TMNGKDN
+1957 TMDGKDN

-1989 NAGTQVVTDILI
+1989 NAGTQVVTDILV

-2008 TAYGGEQFLNTSW
+2008 SAYGGEIFLNTSW

-2156 IQQGQTKNLVAK
+2156 IQQGQAKNLVAK

-2268 QDVVRELI
+2268 KDVVRELI

-2285 DGSLET
+2285 GGSLET

-2330 DIPFNDIYVT
+2330 DIPFSDIYVT

-2536 MAAAAMKLKELGII
+2536 MATAAMKLKELGII

-2556 VPKPLVAQWGVEFKK
+2556 VPKSLVAQWGVEFKK

-2694 HSFKNLA
+2694 HNFKNLA

-2918 SAIKGTQIVFC
+2918 SDINGTQIVFC

-3208 ALTDKYVSVGK
+3208 ALTDKYVFVGK

-3282 ADLAAQ
+3282 TDLAAQ

-3341 EEKKKRKGSW
+3341 EEKKKRKDTLN
-3351 YSQEET
+3351 SQEET
-3357 RFLSWSHGSASVGEV
+3357 QFLIWSHGSASVGEV
-3372 NTFIRFKKRR
+3372 NTFIRFNKRR

-3387 ADGCVELSY
+3387 ADGCVEISAR
-3396 KQYCERENDD
+3396 QYEERKKDNATETYRR
-3406 AEESYKEAENIIGR
+3406 ATSEISETPNIVRSPG
-3420 NADRDES
+3420 AT
-3427 SEREVLGNNDSDGYR
+3427 ERGNSDGDRYATESGSVYR
-3442 GEVDV
+3442 QTVGE
-3447 IPGQTFGEK
+3447 E
-3456 LRSDTGRGGGT
+3456 LRSDTGRSVST
-3467 VDRGGVGSQVRL
+3467 VDRGGAGSQVRL

-3596 IEAKDREETKEILRR
+3596 IEEKDREETKEILRR

-3702 DIYGLYSGYNDLPED
+3702 DVYGLYSGYNDLPEG

-3725 INATDAITKRD
+3725 INATNAITKRD
-3736 GVFVINKMTGEELK
+3736 GAYVINKMTGEELK

-3794 AGIFQNGVTNWGFW
+3794 AGIAQNGVTNWGFW
-3808 QNIRPAYAFE
+3808 QNMRPSYAFE

-4052 NYRQVSVDEKTG
+4052 NYKQVSVDEETG

-4077 RAYGVSVEKN
+4077 RAYGVAVEKG
-4087 KTIKGYAEKFVE
+4087 KPIKGYAEKFVE

-4208 DSSLVDEVVE
+4208 DSSLVDEAVE

-4228 EITWSL
+4228 EKTWAL

-4249 LNPGSAEFFSEV
+4249 LNPGSAEFFSEA
-4261 NRVFEDTIYK
+4261 NKVFEDTIYK

-4365 DEREFGERFWKEF
+4365 DERDFGERFWNEF
-4378 VKNFFDELAPWN
+4378 VENFFDELAPWN

-4401 VNWGLYKAGISE
+4401 VKWGLYKAGISE

-4485 DLKVLKYESNAT
+4485 DLKVLKYESTAT

-4523 DKKEEIRKNREKDG
+4523 DKKEEIRKNREKEG

-4562 RKQFVEAFKNNDEE
+4562 RKQFVEAFKNNDEA

-4592 AEKGKDGKITKG
+4592 EKKDKDGKVKKG
-4604 IDGVIYAQLDEW
+4604 IVDVIYAQLDEW

>member
-54 KSLLENSGSI
+54 KSLSENSGSI

-128 ADDMLKNLDS
+128 ADDMIKNLDS

-154 NFKSEEDYQNFMN
+154 NFKSAEDYKKAVENAEKQKEM
-167 PTSDVIPVGNGAMS
+167 
-181 PFRKGG
+181 
-187 LSPIG
+187 L
-192 ANSPGGIY
+192 
-200 SFDPMMK
+200 SFDLNAGK
-207 QTALGQLPF
+207 KEIDSLDGIVSKITELENQKGKNSTTDYENALRRQGGYNEEALKKKAAEMSGEQSKKNAEIDAQINTLLKETGYATLD
-216 ELNKNKDP
+216 ELKKG
-224 LPTEDVK
+224 V
-231 DENRLALYV
+231 
-240 YYTEKAREAE
+240 
-250 SNGGSEEEIKAY
+250 
-262 RQQAEKARSKE
+262 AEKRAYFMQSKNLKAVNEFSTNARNSSDFLQYSK
-273 GYQEIMSGWLT
+273 I
-284 KEGYDDDESIG
+284 
-295 IRQSLYS
+295 
-302 AKKAELERLEYRIR
+302 
-316 YASSEEEKEKLTK
+316 
-329 KKESIE
+329 
-335 AEINVYE
+335 
-342 RFRKPVDDTSNYVN
+342 
-356 QEDFTTVSA
+356 
-365 DKNKNG
+365 
-371 NIDKSNLERAAEDLQ
+371 
-386 KLRGTEP
+386 
-393 SDIIDETG
+393 
-401 IVTGV
+401 
-406 RDALGNVHESRQA
+406 
-419 YYAYVDELYNLT
+419 
-431 QTTVEDELGLFLS
+431 
-444 YSPEDRERL
+444 
-453 SDEYLKQSSS
+453 
-463 QTSNDGYKYIFYN
+463 
-476 GMAHAWDQLSEN
+476 
-488 EINTYYYLYNSQGK
+488 
-502 NAAVQYL
+502 
-509 ESLQSVLNYRLYQQT
+509 
-524 SEKWQKEYDESG
+524 
-536 VLGKILLNIGTLAA
+536 
-550 NPIGGMV
+550 
-557 SFVEDFG
+557 
-564 NTVTGKDIDPY
+564 
-575 SGSHYVQNWA
+575 
-585 QSVRGNTARDIE
+585 
-597 EATDGAAIPLID
+597 GAAIENP
-609 FSFGDFYQSIMSGA
+609 SFDDAEKGLAIGSWRPFGENVNNIVTYSRENAAAIALENKEGHPAVGDFRYRSMTDDEVAVYNYYLAKEQAGQVAEGTAQSFLDSLDDILNQREALSFSEAMKGNTSLELAFGIAAGLDQFASGVKNLFA
-623 DSFVGGKMFGR
+623 SGDEYIAPSMKQYISGQVREDLSNAGGEFLGKSLGQW
-634 GYTVIMGMGAAS
+634 GYDAITTTSNMLPSVAAS
-646 SEAKD
+646 VVVGTINPPAGSWV
-651 LYDKGATKEQI
+651 GAG
-662 VLGASAAGAA
+662 LMGASAAGNAYADMINLGYSKGQARIYSTLTGASEALLQKALGGIPGVRGVLTDKAIEKFASGLNNAFGRFAIQFAGNAYA
-672 EMIFEYVSLDH
+672 EGMEEFLQDVLDPYIKA
-683 FLKNMD
+683 FA
-689 TGTKSVKQ
+689 TGTAPEDIDWEEAIYSGLLGALTSVAFGGAEAISNG
-697 LLKQVLSQAG
+697 VSQAQYNR
-707 VEASEEVFTEIANTL
+707 VTNSENGATIVDNGNVQNLVDMAKGLSERGSMYSDVDTKTISKL
-722 TNAWVMKSQS
+722 VSQ
-732 EWAKLKEE
+732 
-740 GGLKNAFI
+740 I
-748 ETCKNVINAGIGGF
+748 ETAIK
-762 VSGGGMAAV
+762 
-771 GSTANLIHYN
+771 
-781 NYSRGVGTQ
+781 
-790 INQRGNTQNLIDY
+790 
-803 AEEIVLEYDKLF
+803 
-815 PGADTK
+815 
-821 QIGKFVSQLK
+821 
-831 QSIAN
+831 N
-836 GGEMSRS
+836 GGEFSKS
-843 DLTKTG
+843 DINKIG
-849 KLYDLVSDAVQ
+849 KLYDIVYKGRQSIAVESDANTVY
-860 KHSVQAVKSKI
+860 KHI
-871 FDKLQDRADV
+871 LDELQNRQDI
-881 NYKSYTAKL
+881 KFKEQTARL
-890 LTNAFFDNMSDT
+890 LTNAVLDRMSAT
-902 EKTAF
+902 EKINF
-907 KRMKGQKILDSLLSD
+907 DKIGGKDILDDIFANTELRGSASADRILFEQVADLL
-922 SDTSDFLNAYK
+922 NK
-933 NLYDNGA
+933 
-940 DFIFDRNANAA
+940 NANTA
-951 TGNINS
+951 TGNINP

-977 PSETVRENAQGVG
+977 PSETVRENAQGLG

-1028 KHISKAATDL
+1028 KHISKAATDI
-1038 IKAEYDGTLPA
+1038 IKAEYDGTLSA

-1064 SQVPEDGLTDYS
+1064 SQVPEDGLTDYN

-1091 NLGVLAREE
+1091 KLGVLAREE
-1100 ETRKRDTEVQAKIK
+1100 ETRKRDTGVQAKIK
-1114 DAAERSSGKNKDI
+1114 DAAEKSSGKNKDI
-1127 TVGRKIGTVK
+1127 TFGRKIGTVK

-1157 YKILSTTAEIA
+1157 YKILSTTAEIT

-1175 KSETDENGNFTGAQ
+1175 KSEADENGNFTGAQ

-1219 VMVRTFCHEFV
+1219 AMVRTFCHEFV

-1238 KGYNELRSLTF
+1238 KGYNELRNLTF

-1297 QNIAEKNPGLFKK
+1297 QNVAEKNPGLFKK

-1380 SESAETEKQVSEPT
+1380 SESSEIEKQVSEPT
-1394 ENEKPVRKLEE
+1394 ENEKPVREIEE
-1405 KTKTSL
+1405 KPKTSL
-1411 SDYEKTAGIA
+1411 LDYEKTAGIA
-1421 HKIIKASTKDRK
+1421 HNIIKASTKDRK
-1433 PIRLSDGDMFF
+1433 PIRGSDGDMFF
-1444 VGNPSCVAVVDKET
+1444 VGNLSCVAVVDKET

-1490 SYKSE
+1490 SYKPE
-1495 NGKNLLY
+1495 KGKNLLY
-1502 IKDKDGGVLLD
+1502 IKDEDGGVLLD
-1513 KKYAK
+1513 KKYAQ
-1518 FFDGYDFYCDPE
+1518 FFDGYDFYYDPE
-1530 NERVPVLFKDGNG
+1530 NESVPVLFKDGNG
-1543 EFVGLLAQMHKVGNI
+1543 EVVGLLAQIHKVGNI

-1572 IKEVTS
+1572 IKEVKS
-1578 NGRRNLGIQGQES
+1578 NGRRNLGIQGQEG

-1649 GDGTDAADRTRGS
+1649 GDGTDAADRARGS

-1675 VVTEAEEKEKKE
+1675 VVTEAEENEKKE
-1687 SIKKVVDEQIEQ
+1687 SIKKVVEEQIEQ

-1769 IRWNSTTRKSEMTPK
+1769 MRWNSTTSKSEMTPK
-1784 NGWAYEF
+1784 NGWTDEF

-1831 GLENLGFK
+1831 GLESLGFN

-1964 AIRQY
+1964 TIRQY

-1989 NAGTQVVTDILI
+1989 NAGTQVVTDILV

-2008 TAYGGEQFLNTSW
+2008 TEYGGEQFLNTSW
-2021 QKFEENGYD
+2021 QKFEENGFD

-2059 SLTYNPLDG
+2059 NLTYNPLDDG

-2081 ITGKMDYSK
+2081 ITGKMEYSK

-2156 IQQGQTKNLVAK
+2156 IQQGQAKNLVAK

-2184 GYINAPKNKSAIKD
+2184 GYINSPKNKSAIKD

-2268 QDVVRELI
+2268 KDVVRELI

-2306 AEALAPIDKDFE
+2306 AEALEPIDKDFE

-2360 GYNTASEYRA
+2360 GYNTASEYRD

-2438 VINKVETAAAQEKA
+2438 VINKIETAAAQEKA

-2478 NTYNALVNPKYDGSH
+2478 NTYNALVNPKYDGSN
-2493 LAVNGLN
+2493 LTVNGLN

-2556 VPKPLVAQWGVEFKK
+2556 VPKSLVAQWGVEFKK

-2584 DFVKANR
+2584 DFVKTNR

-2694 HSFKNLA
+2694 HNFKNLA

-2803 FSNFKNLNE
+2803 FSHFKNLNE

-2842 VLCEPGQFQKDYMAE
+2842 VLCKPGQFQKDYMAE

-2890 MIDPSLPYE
+2890 MIDQSLPYE

-2918 SAIKGTQIVFC
+2918 SDINGTQIVFC
-2929 DMATP
+2929 DIATP

-2947 TEADVTEL
+2947 AEADVAEL

-3107 VKALASGNPLI
+3107 LKALASGNPLI

-3151 DKQRI
+3151 DKQKI

-3277 LSELK
+3277 LAELK

-3357 RFLSWSHGSASVGEV
+3357 RFLSWSHGPASVGEV
-3372 NTFIRFKKRR
+3372 NTFIRLKKRR

-3396 KQYCERENDD
+3396 KQYKERKNDD
-3406 AEESYKEAENIIGR
+3406 ATEIDSRATSEIGETSNIVR
-3420 NADRDES
+3420 S
-3427 SEREVLGNNDSDGYR
+3427 SEATEIRNSDGNRYTAESGSVYR
-3442 GEVDV
+3442 QTVGE
-3447 IPGQTFGEK
+3447 E

-3467 VDRGGVGSQVRL
+3467 VDRGGVGSQIRL
-3479 NDDEQYQ
+3479 NDDEQNQ

-3596 IEAKDREETKEILRR
+3596 IEAKDREETKEMLRR

-3672 RQLRG
+3672 RHLRG

-3725 INATDAITKRD
+3725 INATNAITKRD
-3736 GVFVINKMTGEELK
+3736 GAFVINKMTGEELK

-3794 AGIFQNGVTNWGFW
+3794 AGIAQNGVTNWGFW

-3846 EFAENTYTRAEVKAW
+3846 EFAESTYTRAEVKAW

-4052 NYRQVSVDEKTG
+4052 NYRQVSVDEETG

-4107 TEARG
+4107 TEAQG
-4112 DDSETPLLKMLN
+4112 SVNDSLGLKSLRL
-4124 KYNRSKVGANLKVTF
+4124 YNMAQIAYNLRVVIQ
-4139 MQPLAYIRAAAEMKY
+4139 QPLAITRA
-4154 RSLATGLTALVP
+4154 GLLIDVSSILKGMTASP
-4166 KITPSVKSE
+4166 KTVKANI
-4175 TEEMYKYSGIAV
+4175 EEMYRYSGIAY

-4193 FDINISRGLTERIKH
+4193 YDINISRGLTDIIKH
-4208 DSSLVDEVVE
+4208 NDTVYDRIIKFGMS
-4218 KSMYGAEKAD
+4218 GAEKAD
-4228 EITWSL
+4228 EITWSA
-4234 MWKASKAEVKKKQPY
+4234 MWNACKEEVRKKQPY
-4249 LNPGSAEFFSEV
+4249 IQPGSAEFFSEV
-4261 NRVFEDTIYK
+4261 NKVFENVIYK

-4283 FMRKKNFIARMG
+4283 FMRSKGFFARTV
-4295 SSFMAEP
+4295 SSFMSEP
-4302 VTTMSMVMSAYEQ
+4302 VTTASMLMSAYE
-4315 VYEDMRKGMK
+4315 K
-4325 FKDAVWKNRK
+4325 FYTDRRRGISFSNAWRRNRK
-4335 RIVNAT
+4335 NIVRTAAVYGIIA
-4341 FLYVLSALAA
+4341 LLLAA
-4351 AVLQAFGAMWRDED
+4351 VQAVMDALRDD
-4365 DEREFGERFWKEF
+4365 DDDKNFGEKYL
-4378 VKNFFDELAPWN
+4378 DELIGNFIDEIAPFN
-4390 KLPWVSNVIEY
+4390 KLPIISDIYDIAKSVLSKVGFDTYGNPPQSVFAQWYDSLIKGVEIIYDKITGENTGY
-4401 VNWGLYKAGISE
+4401 TWYAGIV
-4413 SYEYKPKTMIED
+4413 KLLQT
-4425 IVDSVAKAWR
+4425 
-4435 IFKGEEKGYEFY
+4435 
-4447 AGVSYML
+4447 VSGMT
-4454 EAVSDISGL
+4454 GL
-4463 PLAAATREVVAIW
+4463 PLAAATREVVTAW
-4476 NNTIGSLNS
+4476 NNTVGKINS

-4503 DLMDSGEKQ
+4503 DLVVSGEKQ

-4523 DKKEEIRKNREKDG
+4523 DKKEEIRKNREKEG

-4562 RKQFVEAFKNNDEE
+4562 RKQYVEAYKNGDTE
-4576 TKAKIRVQMLR
+4576 TTSEISKQMFL

-4592 AEKGKDGKITKG
+4592 EERNKKGEITKTLYS
-4604 IDGVIYAQLDEW
+4604 VIEEQCDEW
-4616 VKEYKQNQ
+4616 VKEYK